1 MSNNKF
7 HKILSDT
14 ITLPLLPAS
23 QKITDTS
30 YYAVLEKFEKIEES
44 KISKIIP
51 ITSDIDCIYKPDW
64 ITGYEFIKEGENEN
78 ETKDELK
85 YYNKLVITSISDNS
99 TGKLRKDVMEFVVRN
114 NVNSVTPINHIYA
127 KVSQIPKEDINVNL
141 EFIPTEKQRKNGL
154 SENGGII
161 SGDEQEIH
169 IKYWAVLNKRNQSN
183 VTLNLNGNLLDKN
196 KIKSLKINSS
206 DNTVELVYLIDENI
220 DIDHKPLE
228 FEAIFKTQ
236 YNKVKCSKLIEQRLN
251 IYTITLNIDK
261 PNSVVFKG
269 DNRILEY
276 KCTYKNGINKEP
288 IEVKDNLY
296 LDFSY
301 VKDENELKYNVIKT
315 IYDTK
320 SKTFKTTINVYENY
334 TSEKRQ
340 LNIKAVYNGSKKIK
354 TDPPITL
361 IQDKS
366 DIKLQYYVEYLDR
379 DKNKIEDPSTNGSY
393 NVSAFGE
400 TIRLHYYG
408 IIAIDE
414 NNSVKITN
422 VTNTKNNI
430 STTYAIDA
438 LVDNVLYNNVTL
450 NGDEYILDINFDR
463 NESTSITKV
472 IQFNMNNILTASCTL
487 TQGVLSINLTLKQDK
502 CIEII
507 GGIPEYNN
515 IILTFRAF
523 DTEKDITIEDIN
535 LYTITCNNN
544 DVNLADIQ
552 YEIITY
558 DNINYVVA
566 SNIRCNK
573 IYHNKVE
580 NEYID
585 RTLIFT
591 VKYNTKSVSLNITQK
606 SAIYDCEIRP
616 DANHVS
622 GLGTDNF
629 KVISK
634 GIIYDGLVFKNDV
647 LDKDNDKK
655 LENPIEKEKISIIN
669 DVNNPAKNPRIKNNI
684 TYANKTKSIIAVD
697 ALSGGNTI
705 NTMKDANFTIN
716 IEYKGV
722 THSCNI
728 KQLYLELY
736 IDLYKNNSYSESAK
750 LNNDNLYISP
760 FINNILYYKCYLCE
774 INMDGLLKKVDLLQ
788 YQIKGFSIS
797 ANGAQ
802 FAVQGQ
808 VDENPTYNKDYTYTG
823 KITIPKYI
831 ISQEVTYS
839 FTYMQG
845 YSSDKNAISNNLY
858 LTRTVYIN
866 KPLIKTCTAD
876 NSTPLDGTY
885 IQYRSN
891 KDTSYNDNKSI
902 LRIGTST
909 QGISSKGYEV
919 TLYYRVVFKI
929 FLQPNVNYIYGNE
942 YKTYI
947 DLDKTH
953 FISFVDTNDI
963 TVDKNAFEN
972 ADEVKF
978 NDSSYLKIKFN
989 VNKNDRLTSRT
1000 INKSIKYQF
1009 IQDTEN
1015 HYGAF
1020 TNYSNSET
1028 NRTEI
1033 YQNAASL
1040 NLKAFFDDNN
1050 SGEMTDSSSKII
1062 YSAYPHSN
1070 QNLHVRVL
1078 LNDELQPT
1086 YSNYFKFTSGRSTF
1100 QINDGI
1106 LDSDLNTY
1114 KSEYNLDDLYIE
1126 PDNKTYTLYYC
1137 YNGDDANRTNDL
1149 AVIRTSFGRDD
1160 NCELNADISKTEISN
1175 NGDTVKITFYLQ
1187 YNNGEIIDLGEDAIR
1202 KFVYSLNQTSLT
1214 PGTNNFIVTYDSEL
1228 TKYSFDYTIDENLT
1242 TEEKTYTFSIQF
1254 GGDDEIHKKE
1264 LICIQ
1269 GGSSYELKATISP
1282 STLSPLDAS
1291 NIIITCHVEKDN
1303 NGEIYKGVDLNN
1315 FSITQTNEDET
1326 KDETGNNR
1334 LTLLDQ
1340 QPEGLLQYQYGKEY
1354 KVANNKTK
1362 DPITYKFECSYN
1374 LNGQNL
1380 TKDLSVTQSGATFG
1394 VSIFDS
1400 ETDQSRQ
1407 NRVNM
1412 LGETKTIKYC
1422 GLLNGKHII
1431 KPDEVIFLFDNK
1443 DYITNVSGPESN
1455 DDYISR
1461 NVTFGLNS
1469 STAKISYT
1477 FTAKYEGKEKSV
1489 TLTQTSGNFELH
1501 ANAYYM
1507 RGSEKVEDPEEL
1519 DLKYDDSGY
1528 LYIQYYAQ
1536 VKGDTE
1542 VDLDKSHYTVE
1553 YSVYDDGDM
1562 TYELPINFA
1571 FVDTTV
1577 DNVNNTIVNKYSFS
1591 KNNNDSYDYERY
1603 VNFKITFNYISSVDA
1618 VEVLV
1623 MQDSSYNIAMSPFD
1637 FLIFKYEFLSHEGT
1651 STTDKDK
1658 MNNQFGHDLDTIT
1671 HITTKT
1677 DALMPYKNIIIDA
1690 SNNVNENYVFI
1701 NNLTAG
1707 YSKTIGTG
1715 NTDYKDIILFGGD
1728 NISGEHESVYIN
1740 LKNIINTIN
1749 SYTDKKLQKKCR
1761 YIYID
1766 LYGHWYGS
1774 MGNGR
1779 LQITYNTYNM
1789 KGTTPNL
1796 SLNDYIYSTTD
1807 TPVNSEV
1814 IIKSVVL
1821 DKGSISNSSPS
1832 KSHYTLL
1839 GRLIYDMKS
1848 QSGNLISKTLY
1859 GYTFDVPNA
1868 YIDASI
1874 FDVSAEGKTNAKYY
1888 KLDRTFKDLN
1898 VTALIINGTT
1908 YQFFSNP
1915 IILSTKTIN
1924 KAFITSSIKDE
1935 EVKLKPFLYSYFHS
1949 LEKGMQ
1955 YKEIT
1960 SISINTSTTDHL
1972 ICELVDGVFKLK
1984 MQETYVNHTYNW
1996 PTDSDKTIDIVINYS
2011 PILNINSTDNIKLI
2025 IRIIENKYTQTT

>member
-30 YYAVLEKFEKIEES
+30 YYAVLERNY
-44 KISKIIP
+44 IP
-51 ITSDIDCIYKPDW
+51 ITSDINCIYKPDW
-64 ITGYEFIKEGENEN
+64 ITGYKFIKEGENEN
-78 ETKDELK
+78 ETKEDLK

-99 TGKLRKDVMEFVVRN
+99 IGKLRKDVMEFAVHN
-114 NVNSVTPINHIYA
+114 INSSLPINHIYA
-127 KVSQIPKEDINVNL
+127 KVSQIPKENIEVHL
-141 EFIPTEKQRKNGL
+141 EFIPTEIQEKNGL
-154 SENGGII
+154 SANGGVI

-169 IKYWAVLNKRNQSN
+169 INYWAKLNDIYQSN
-183 VTLNLNGNLLDKN
+183 ITLKLNNNLLDKD
-196 KIKSLKINSS
+196 KIKSLRINKINSS
-206 DNTVELVYLIDENI
+206 DNKVIVDLVYLIDKNI
-220 DIDHKPLE
+220 DVEKELTFD
-228 FEAIFKTQ
+228 AIFKTQ
-236 YNKVKCSKLIEQRLN
+236 YNKANKQKTIIQKVNTYK
-251 IYTITLNIDK
+251 ITLEIDN
-261 PNSVVFKG
+261 PNHIVFNG
-269 DNRILEY
+269 DNRILTY
-276 KCTYKNGINKEP
+276 KCTYTDGINNTPKD
-288 IEVKDNLY
+288 VKDYVQLE
-296 LDFSY
+296 FSY
-301 VKDENELKYNVIKT
+301 IEGKNELKYSVIKT
-315 IYDTK
+315 IYDAELNA
-320 SKTFKTTINVYENY
+320 FKTTIKVYENY
-334 TSEKRQ
+334 TSEDRQ
-340 LNIKAVYNGSKKIK
+340 LNVKAVYTGSKKIEN
-354 TDPPITL
+354 DSITL
-361 IQDKS
+361 IQDES
-366 DIKLQYYVEYLDR
+366 NIKLQYYVEYLDR

-408 IIAIDE
+408 IIAIDGK
-414 NNSVKITN
+414 NSVKITN

-472 IQFNMNNILTASCTL
+472 IEFNMNNILSASCTL
-487 TQGVLSINLTLKQDK
+487 TQEYLSINLELNNNK
-502 CIEII
+502 CTNII

-515 IILTFRAF
+515 IILTFRAY
-523 DTEKDITIEDIN
+523 DTTKEITIEDVN
-535 LYTITCNNN
+535 LYDITCNNIS
-544 DVNLADIQ
+544 ADGISLNNIQ

-566 SNIRCNK
+566 SNIRCK
-573 IYHNKVE
+573 KV
-580 NEYID
+580 YDKKVD
-585 RTLIFT
+585 RTFTFT

-634 GIIYDGLVFKNDV
+634 GITYDGLVFKNDV

-655 LENPIEKEKISIIN
+655 LENPIEKISIIN

-684 TYANKTKSIIAVD
+684 TYANKTQSIIAVD

-728 KQLYLELY
+728 KQLYLQLY

-831 ISQEVTYS
+831 ISYEVTYS

-858 LTRTVYIN
+858 LERTVYIN

-876 NSTPLDGTY
+876 DSELLNGTY

-891 KDTSYNDNKSI
+891 NNKDISYNYNKSI

-929 FLQPNVNYIYGNE
+929 DLQPDANYIYGNE

-963 TVDKNAFEN
+963 TVDKNEFEN

-1020 TNYSNSET
+1020 TNDSNSET
-1028 NRTEI
+1028 NRIEI
-1033 YQNAASL
+1033 YQNGASL

-1050 SGEMTDSSSKII
+1050 SGKITDSSSKIT

-1086 YSNYFKFTSGRSTF
+1086 YSNYFKFTSDSSTF

-1126 PDNKTYTLYYC
+1126 LDNKIYTLYYC
-1137 YNGDDANRTNDL
+1137 YNGVENTNYL
-1149 AVIRTSFGRDD
+1149 KVIRTSFGRDEK
-1160 NCELNADISKTEISN
+1160 CELKADISKTEIKS

-1187 YNNGEIIDLGEDAIR
+1187 YNNGEIIDLGEGAIG
-1202 KFVYSLNQTSLT
+1202 KFLYSLNQTSLT
-1214 PGTNNFIVTYDSEL
+1214 PGINNFIVTYDSEL
-1228 TKYSFDYTIDENLT
+1228 KKYSFDYTIDENLT
-1242 TEEKTYTFSIQF
+1242 TEGKTYTFSIQF
-1254 GGDDEIHKKE
+1254 GDDDERHKKE

-1269 GGSSYELKATISP
+1269 KTSSYELNATISP
-1282 STLSPLDAS
+1282 SSLSSLSPS

-1303 NGEIYKGVDLNN
+1303 NGQIYQDVYKRN
-1315 FSITQTNEDET
+1315 FSIIQTT
-1326 KDETGNNR
+1326 
-1334 LTLLDQ
+1334 
-1340 QPEGLLQYQYGKEY
+1340 GKELTVLSSGLQQGVY
-1354 KVANNKTK
+1354 KKEYTVSDNTTENS
-1362 DPITYKFECSYN
+1362 ITYKFKCSYTIN
-1374 LNGQNL
+1374 NNEY
-1380 TKDLSVTQSGATFG
+1380 TKDLSVTQGGSTFD
-1394 VSIFDS
+1394 VSIYDG
-1400 ETDQSRQ
+1400 ETDQSKQ
-1407 NRVNM
+1407 NIVNI

-1422 GLLNGKHII
+1422 GLLSDKHILDS
-1431 KPDEVIFLFDNK
+1431 DEVTFSYDNK
-1443 DYITNVSGPESN
+1443 AYITSVSGPETK

-1461 NVTFGLNS
+1461 NVTFGLNNS
-1469 STAKISYT
+1469 PTQISYT
-1477 FTAKYEGKEKSV
+1477 FTATYEGTEKSI
-1489 TLTQTSGNFELH
+1489 TLTQNSALFELY
-1501 ANAYYM
+1501 ATAYYM
-1507 RGSEKVEDPEEL
+1507 RDSTKIEDDVEL

-1528 LYIQYYAQ
+1528 LYIQYYAKL
-1536 VKGDTE
+1536 KGETE
-1542 VDLDKSHYTVE
+1542 VDLNKSHYTVE

-1618 VEVLV
+1618 VKVLV

-1637 FLIFKYEFLSHEGT
+1637 FLIFKYEFLSPGGY
-1651 STTDKDK
+1651 STKDKDK

-1690 SNNVNENYVFI
+1690 SNNVNESYVFI

-1715 NTDYKDIILFGGD
+1715 NTNYKDIILFGGD
-1728 NISGEHESVYIN
+1728 NITGEHESVYIN
-1740 LKNIINTIN
+1740 LKNIINTID

-1766 LYGHWYGS
+1766 LYGHWYGN

-1796 SLNDYIYSTTD
+1796 SLDDFIYSTTD

-1814 IIKSVVL
+1814 IIKSVVM

-1832 KSHYTLL
+1832 KDHYTLL
-1839 GRLIYDMKS
+1839 GRLTYDMKR

-1859 GYTFDVPNA
+1859 GYTFDEPNA
-1868 YIDASI
+1868 YINASI
-1874 FDVSAEGKTNAKYY
+1874 FDVSAEGKTYAKYY

-1898 VTALIINGTT
+1898 VTALIINGKV

-1915 IILSTKTIN
+1915 LILSTKTIN
-1924 KAFITSSIKDE
+1924 KEQITSNIKDE
-1935 EVKLKPFLYSYFHS
+1935 EVELKPFLYSYFHS
-1949 LEKGMQ
+1949 LDKGMQ
-1955 YKEIT
+1955 YNEIT

-1984 MQETYVNHTYNW
+1984 MEETYVNHTYNW

-2011 PILNINSTDNIKLI
+2011 PILKINSTDNIKLI
-2025 IRIIENKYTQTT
+2025 IRVIEEKYTQTT

>member
-14 ITLPLLPAS
+14 ITLPLLPADNFNE
-23 QKITDTS
+23 TNTG
-30 YYAVLEKFEKIEES
+30 YYAVLERNY
-44 KISKIIP
+44 IP
-51 ITSDIDCIYKPDW
+51 ITSDINCIYKPDW
-64 ITGYEFIKEGENEN
+64 ITGYKFIKEGENEN
-78 ETKDELK
+78 ETKEDLK

-99 TGKLRKDVMEFVVRN
+99 IGKLRKDVMEFAVHN
-114 NVNSVTPINHIYA
+114 INSSLPINHIYA

-141 EFIPTEKQRKNGL
+141 EFIPTEIQEKNGL
-154 SENGGII
+154 SSNGGVI

-169 IKYWAVLNKRNQSN
+169 IKYWAVLNGIKQSN
-183 VTLNLNGNLLDKN
+183 VTLKLNNNLLDNN

-206 DNTVELVYLIDENI
+206 DNTVELVYLIDKNI
-220 DIDHKPLE
+220 DVENELTFD
-228 FEAIFKTQ
+228 AIFKTQ
-236 YNKVKCSKLIEQRLN
+236 YNKANKQK
-251 IYTITLNIDK
+251 TITQKVNTYKITLEIDN
-261 PNSVVFKG
+261 PNHIVFNG
-269 DNRILEY
+269 DNRILTY
-276 KCTYKNGINKEP
+276 KCTYTDGINTTPKD
-288 IEVKDNLY
+288 VKDYVQLE
-296 LDFSY
+296 FSY
-301 VKDENELKYNVIKT
+301 IKDYNELKYSVIKT
-315 IYDTK
+315 IYDTE
-320 SKTFKTTINVYENY
+320 SNAFKTTIKVYENY
-334 TSEKRQ
+334 TSEDRW
-340 LNIKAVYNGSKKIK
+340 LNVKAVYTGSKKIEN
-354 TDPPITL
+354 PSIIL
-361 IQDKS
+361 IQDES

-408 IIAIDE
+408 IIKIDE
-414 NNSVKITN
+414 NSSVKITS

-430 STTYAIDA
+430 TTTYAIDA
-438 LVDNVLYNNVTL
+438 LVDNVLYNDVTL

-463 NESTSITKV
+463 NESTSIINDITKTIV
-472 IQFNMNNILTASCTL
+472 FEMNNLSASCILTQSAL
-487 TQGVLSINLTLKQDK
+487 LINLEVRSDK
-502 CIEII
+502 CTEII

-515 IILTFRAF
+515 IILTFRAY
-523 DTEKDITIEDIN
+523 DNKNITIEDIN

-544 DVNLADIQ
+544 DVNLFDIQ

-566 SNIRCNK
+566 SNIRCK
-573 IYHNKVE
+573 KV
-580 NEYID
+580 YDKKVD
-585 RTLIFT
+585 RIFTFT
-591 VKYNTKSVSLNITQK
+591 VKYNTKPEPEPVSLNITQK
-606 SAIYDCEIRP
+606 SAIYACEIRP
-616 DANHVS
+616 EANYVS

-634 GIIYDGLVFKNDV
+634 GITYDGLVFKNDV

-655 LENPIEKEKISIIN
+655 LENPIEKISIIN

-684 TYANKTKSIIAVD
+684 TYANKTQSIIAVD

-705 NTMKDANFTIN
+705 NTMKYANFTIN

-728 KQLYLELY
+728 KQLYLQLY

-788 YQIKGFSIS
+788 YQIKGFSIR

-831 ISQEVTYS
+831 ISYEVTYS

-866 KPLIKTCTAD
+866 KPVIKTCTAD
-876 NSTPLDGTY
+876 DSELLNGTY

-891 KDTSYNDNKSI
+891 NNKDISYNDNKSI
-902 LRIGTST
+902 LRIGTPT

-929 FLQPNVNYIYGNE
+929 DLQPDANYIYGNE

-953 FISFVDTNDI
+953 FISFVDPNDI
-963 TVDKNAFEN
+963 TVDKNEFEN

-989 VNKNDRLTSRT
+989 VNKNDGLTSRF

-1009 IQDTEN
+1009 IQDTEK

-1020 TNYSNSET
+1020 TNDSNSET
-1028 NRTEI
+1028 NRIEI
-1033 YQNAASL
+1033 YQNGASF

-1050 SGEMTDSSSKII
+1050 SGKITDSSSKIT

-1086 YSNYFKFTSGRSTF
+1086 YSNYFKFTSDSSTF

-1106 LDSDLNTY
+1106 LDSKLNTY
-1114 KSEYNLDDLYIE
+1114 KSEYNLDDIYIE
-1126 PDNKTYTLYYC
+1126 LDNKIYTLYYC
-1137 YNGDDANRTNDL
+1137 YNGVENYKTNDL
-1149 AVIRTSFGRDD
+1149 KVIRTSFGRDEK
-1160 NCELNADISKTEISN
+1160 CELKADINKTEIKN

-1187 YNNGEIIDLGEDAIR
+1187 YNNGEIIDLGEGAIG
-1202 KFVYSLNQTSLT
+1202 KFVYSLNINNSLNGTLLT

-1228 TKYSFDYTIDENLT
+1228 KKYSFDYTIDENLT
-1242 TEEKTYTFSIQF
+1242 TEGKTYIFSIKF
-1254 GGDDEIHKKE
+1254 GDDDERHKKE

-1269 GGSSYELKATISP
+1269 KASSYELNATISP
-1282 STLSPLDAS
+1282 SSLSPLSPS
-1291 NIIITCHVEKDN
+1291 NIIIKCHIEKDN
-1303 NGEIYKGVDLNN
+1303 NGQIYQDTNPDN
-1315 FSITQTNEDET
+1315 FSIIQTNENET
-1326 KDETGNNR
+1326 VPILDALETN
-1334 LTLLDQ
+1334 
-1340 QPEGLLQYQYGKEY
+1340 PSGLLQGEYGKEY
-1354 KVANNKTK
+1354 PVPDNKTENS
-1362 DPITYKFECSYN
+1362 ITYKFKCSYT
-1374 LNGQNL
+1374 LNNNEY
-1380 TKDLSVTQSGATFG
+1380 TKDLSVTQSGSTFD
-1394 VSIFDS
+1394 VSIYDG
-1400 ETDQSRQ
+1400 ETDQSKQ
-1407 NRVNM
+1407 NRVNI

-1422 GLLNGKHII
+1422 GLLNDKHILDS
-1431 KPDEVIFLFDNK
+1431 DEVTFSYDNK
-1443 DYITNVSGPESN
+1443 VYITSVSGPETK

-1461 NVTFGLNS
+1461 NVTFGLNNS
-1469 STAKISYT
+1469 PTQISYT
-1477 FTAKYEGKEKSV
+1477 FTATYEGIEKSI
-1489 TLTQTSGNFELH
+1489 TLTQNSALFELH
-1501 ANAYYM
+1501 ASAYYM
-1507 RGSEKVEDPEEL
+1507 RNSIKIEDPEEL

-1536 VKGDTE
+1536 VKGETE
-1542 VDLDKSHYTVE
+1542 VDLNKSHYTVE
-1553 YSVYDDGDM
+1553 HSVYNDGDM
-1562 TYELPINFA
+1562 TYELPINFE

-1577 DNVNNTIVNKYSFS
+1577 DNVNNTILNKYRFS
-1591 KNNNDSYDYERY
+1591 KNDNDSYDYERY

-1618 VEVLV
+1618 VEILV
-1623 MQDSSYNIAMSPFD
+1623 KQDSSYNIAMSPFD
-1637 FLIFKYEFLSHEGT
+1637 FLIFKYEFLSPEGT

-1677 DALMPYKNIIIDA
+1677 DALMPYKNIIIDEN
-1690 SNNVNENYVFI
+1690 NNVNESYVFI
-1701 NNLTAG
+1701 NNLTTG
-1707 YSKTIGTG
+1707 YGKTIGTG

-1728 NISGEHESVYIN
+1728 NVSGEHESVYIN

-1766 LYGHWYGS
+1766 LYGHWYNN

-1796 SLNDYIYSTTD
+1796 SLDDFIYSTTD

-1814 IIKSVVL
+1814 IIKSIVL
-1821 DKGSISNSSPS
+1821 DKGDFSNSSPN
-1832 KSHYTLL
+1832 KDHYTLL
-1839 GRLIYDMKS
+1839 GRLIYDMKR

-1859 GYTFDVPNA
+1859 GYTFDKPNA

-1874 FDVSAEGKTNAKYY
+1874 FDVSAEGKTNAMYY

-1898 VTALIINGTT
+1898 VTALIINGAV

-1915 IILSTKTIN
+1915 LILSTKIIN
-1924 KAFITSSIKDE
+1924 KAQITSSIEDE
-1935 EVKLKPFLYSYFHS
+1935 EVELKPFLYSYFHS

-1955 YKEIT
+1955 YNEIT

-1972 ICELVDGVFKLK
+1972 ICELVNGVFKIK
-1984 MQETYVNHTYNW
+1984 MEETYVRHTYNW

-2011 PILNINSTDNIKLI
+2011 PILKINSTDNIRLI
-2025 IRIIENKYTQTT
+2025 IRVIEQKYTQTT

>member
-23 QKITDTS
+23 NFKETNTV
-30 YYAVLEKFEKIEES
+30 YYAVLEKNY
-44 KISKIIP
+44 IP
-51 ITSDIDCIYKPDW
+51 ITSQIECIYKPDW
-64 ITGYEFIKEGENEN
+64 ITGYKFIKEGENEN
-78 ETKDELK
+78 ETNEKLK
-85 YYNKLVITSISDNS
+85 YYNKLVITSISDNE
-99 TGKLRKDVMEFVVRN
+99 TQKLRKDVMEFTVRN
-114 NVNSVTPINHIYA
+114 NVNSLIPINHIYA

-141 EFIPTEKQRKNGL
+141 EFIPTKQQEGYLNKD
-154 SENGGII
+154 GGII

-169 IKYWAVLNKRNQSN
+169 IKYWATLNGIKQSN
-183 VTLNLNGNLLDKN
+183 VTLTLNTKLLDKD
-196 KIKSLKINSS
+196 KIKSLKVNSS
-206 DNTVELVYLIDENI
+206 DNTVELVYLIDKNI
-220 DIDHKPLE
+220 DVQKELTFD
-228 FEAIFKTQ
+228 AIFKTQ
-236 YNKVKCSKLIEQRLN
+236 YNKANKQKTIIQKVNTYK
-251 IYTITLNIDK
+251 ITLEIDN
-261 PNSVVFKG
+261 PNHIVFNG
-269 DNRILEY
+269 DNRILTY
-276 KCTYKNGINKEP
+276 KCTYTDGINKEP

-301 VKDENELKYNVIKT
+301 EENQNELKYSVIKT

-320 SKTFKTTINVYENY
+320 LKTFKTTINVYENY
-334 TSEKRQ
+334 TSEERQ
-340 LNIKAVYNGSKKIK
+340 LNVKAIYNGSKKIESDLIK
-354 TDPPITL
+354 IIQTNAPIL
-361 IQDKS
+361 
-366 DIKLQYYVEYLDR
+366 LQYYVEYLDR

-438 LVDNVLYNNVTL
+438 LVDNVLYNDVTL

-463 NESTSITKV
+463 NERTTIKKT
-472 IQFNMNNILTASCTL
+472 INFNMNNILHIPSALCIL
-487 TQGVLSINLTLKQDK
+487 TQGVLSIDLSFKQDEYT
-502 CIEII
+502 EII

-523 DTEKDITIEDIN
+523 DREKNITIEDVT
-535 LYTITCNNN
+535 LYTITCDND
-544 DVNLADIQ
+544 DVNLEDIQ

-566 SNIRCNK
+566 SNIRCK
-573 IYHNKVE
+573 KV
-580 NEYID
+580 YDKKVD
-585 RTLIFT
+585 RTFTFT
-591 VKYNTKSVSLNITQK
+591 VKYKYNTKSVSLNITQK

-655 LENPIEKEKISIIN
+655 LENPIEKISIIN

-684 TYANKTKSIIAVD
+684 TYANKTQSIIAVD

-705 NTMKDANFTIN
+705 NTIKDANFTIN

-831 ISQEVTYS
+831 ISYEVTYS
-839 FTYMQG
+839 FKYMQG
-845 YSSDKNAISNNLY
+845 YSNDKNAISNNLY
-858 LTRTVYIN
+858 LERTVYIN
-866 KPLIKTCTAD
+866 KPQIKTCTAD
-876 NSTPLDGTY
+876 DSELLNGTY

-891 KDTSYNDNKSI
+891 NNKDISYNDNKSI
-902 LRIGTST
+902 LRIGTPT

-929 FLQPNVNYIYGNE
+929 DLQPDANYIYGNE

-1015 HYGAF
+1015 HYGEF

-1028 NRTEI
+1028 NRIEI
-1033 YQNAASL
+1033 YQNGASL

-1050 SGEMTDSSSKII
+1050 SGKITDSSSKIT

-1086 YSNYFKFTSGRSTF
+1086 YSNYFKFTSGSSTF

-1137 YNGDDANRTNDL
+1137 YNGVENTNYL
-1149 AVIRTSFGRDD
+1149 KVIRTSFGRDEK
-1160 NCELNADISKTEISN
+1160 CELKADISKTEIKS

-1187 YNNGEIIDLGEDAIR
+1187 YNNGEIIDLGEGAIG
-1202 KFVYSLNQTSLT
+1202 KFLYSLNQTSLT
-1214 PGTNNFIVTYDSEL
+1214 PGTNNFIVIYNSEL
-1228 TKYSFDYTIDENLT
+1228 RIYSFDYTIDENLT
-1242 TEEKTYTFSIQF
+1242 TEGKTYKFSIQF
-1254 GGDDEIHKKE
+1254 GDDDERHKKE

-1269 GGSSYELKATISP
+1269 KTSSYELNATISP
-1282 STLSPLDAS
+1282 SRLSPLDAA
-1291 NIIITCHVEKDN
+1291 NIKIICSVEKDN

-1340 QPEGLLQYQYGKEY
+1340 PLEGLLQYQYGKEY

-1362 DPITYKFECSYN
+1362 DPIIYKFECSYN

-1380 TKDLSVTQSGATFG
+1380 TNDLSVTQGGSTFD
-1394 VSIFDS
+1394 VSIYDG
-1400 ETDQSRQ
+1400 ETDQQKQ
-1407 NRVNM
+1407 NSVNI

-1422 GLLNGKHII
+1422 GLLSGKHILDS
-1431 KPDEVIFLFDNK
+1431 DEVTFSYDNK
-1443 DYITNVSGPESN
+1443 AYITSVSGPETK
-1455 DDYISR
+1455 DDYITR
-1461 NVTFGLNS
+1461 NVTFGLNNS
-1469 STAKISYT
+1469 PTQILYT
-1477 FTAKYEGKEKSV
+1477 FTATYEGIEKSI
-1489 TLTQTSGNFELH
+1489 TLTQNSALFELY
-1501 ANAYYM
+1501 ASAYYM

-1536 VKGDTE
+1536 VKGGTK
-1542 VDLDKSHYTVE
+1542 VDLDTSHYTVE

-1637 FLIFKYEFLSHEGT
+1637 FLIFKYEFLSPGGY
-1651 STTDKDK
+1651 STKDKDK

-1707 YSKTIGTG
+1707 FSKTIGTG

-1766 LYGHWYGS
+1766 LYGHWYGN

-1796 SLNDYIYSTTD
+1796 SLDDFIYSTTD

-1832 KSHYTLL
+1832 KDHYTLL
-1839 GRLIYDMKS
+1839 GRLTYDMKR

-1859 GYTFDVPNA
+1859 GYTFDEPNA
-1868 YIDASI
+1868 YINASI
-1874 FDVSAEGKTNAKYY
+1874 FDVSAEGKTYAKYY

-1898 VTALIINGTT
+1898 VTALIINGTV

-1915 IILSTKTIN
+1915 LILSTKTIN
-1924 KAFITSSIKDE
+1924 KEQITSNIKDE
-1935 EVKLKPFLYSYFHS
+1935 EVTLKPFLYSYFHS

-1955 YKEIT
+1955 YNEIT

-1972 ICELVDGVFKLK
+1972 ICELVDGVFKIK
-1984 MQETYVNHTYNW
+1984 MEETYVNHTYNW

-2011 PILNINSTDNIKLI
+2011 PILKINSTDNIKLI
-2025 IRIIENKYTQTT
+2025 IRVIEEKYTQTT

>member
-23 QKITDTS
+23 NFKETNTV
-30 YYAVLEKFEKIEES
+30 YYAVLEKNY
-44 KISKIIP
+44 IP
-51 ITSDIDCIYKPDW
+51 ITSDIECIYKPDW
-64 ITGYEFIKEGENEN
+64 ITGYKFIKEGENEN
-78 ETKDELK
+78 ETNEKLK
-85 YYNKLVITSISDNS
+85 YYNKLVITSISDNE
-99 TGKLRKDVMEFVVRN
+99 TQKLRKDVMEFTVRN
-114 NVNSVTPINHIYA
+114 NVNSLIPINHIYA

-141 EFIPTEKQRKNGL
+141 EFIPTKQQEGYLNKD
-154 SENGGII
+154 GGII

-169 IKYWAVLNKRNQSN
+169 IKYWATLNGIYQSN
-183 VTLNLNGNLLDKN
+183 VTLTLNTKLLDKD
-196 KIKSLKINSS
+196 KIKSLRINKINSS
-206 DNTVELVYLIDENI
+206 DNKVIVELVYLIDKNI
-220 DIDHKPLE
+220 DVEKELTFD
-228 FEAIFKTQ
+228 AIFKTQ
-236 YNKVKCSKLIEQRLN
+236 YNKANKQKTIIQKVNTYK
-251 IYTITLNIDK
+251 ITLEIDN
-261 PNSVVFKG
+261 PNHIVFNG
-269 DNRILEY
+269 DNRILTY
-276 KCTYKNGINKEP
+276 KCTYTDGINDTLKE
-288 IEVKDNLY
+288 VKDKDNLY

-301 VKDENELKYNVIKT
+301 VKDQNELKYNVIKT
-315 IYDTK
+315 IYDTE
-320 SKTFKTTINVYENY
+320 SNAFKTTIKVYENY
-334 TSEKRQ
+334 TSEDRW
-340 LNIKAVYNGSKKIK
+340 LNVKAVYTGSKKIEN
-354 TDPPITL
+354 DSITL
-361 IQDKS
+361 IQDES
-366 DIKLQYYVEYLDR
+366 NIKLQYYVEYLDR
-379 DKNKIEDPSTNGSY
+379 NTSENPTTNGTY
-393 NVSAFGE
+393 NVYAFGE

-408 IIAIDE
+408 IIAI
-414 NNSVKITN
+414 NGKNSVKITN

-438 LVDNVLYNNVTL
+438 LVDNVLYNDVTL

-463 NESTSITKV
+463 NERTTIKKT
-472 IQFNMNNILTASCTL
+472 INFNMNNIPSASCTL

-502 CIEII
+502 CTEII

-535 LYTITCNNN
+535 LYTITCDNN

-558 DNINYVVA
+558 DNKNYVVA
-566 SNIRCNK
+566 SNIRCK
-573 IYHNKVE
+573 DIYDKKE
-580 NEYID
+580 D
-585 RTLIFT
+585 RRLTFT
-591 VKYNTKSVSLNITQK
+591 VKYNTESVSLNVTQK

-616 DANHVS
+616 EANYVS

-655 LENPIEKEKISIIN
+655 LENPIEKISIIN
-669 DVNNPAKNPRIKNNI
+669 DVNNPPRIKNNI
-684 TYANKTKSIIAVD
+684 TYANKTQSIIAVD

-722 THSCNI
+722 KHSCNI
-728 KQLYLELY
+728 KQLYLQLY

-802 FAVQGQ
+802 FAVQGE

-858 LTRTVYIN
+858 LERTVYIN

-891 KDTSYNDNKSI
+891 NNKDISYNYNKSI

-929 FLQPNVNYIYGNE
+929 DLQPDANYIYGNE

-963 TVDKNAFEN
+963 TVDKNEFEN

-989 VNKNDRLTSRT
+989 VNKNDGLTSRF

-1020 TNYSNSET
+1020 TNDSNSET
-1028 NRTEI
+1028 NRIEI
-1033 YQNAASL
+1033 YQNGASF
-1040 NLKAFFDDNN
+1040 NLKAFFDNNN
-1050 SGEMTDSSSKII
+1050 SGKITNSSSKIT

-1086 YSNYFKFTSGRSTF
+1086 YSNYFKFTSDSSTF

-1106 LDSDLNTY
+1106 LDSKLNTY
-1114 KSEYNLDDLYIE
+1114 KSEYNLDDIYIE
-1126 PDNKTYTLYYC
+1126 PDNKIYTLYYC
-1137 YNGDDANRTNDL
+1137 YNGVENYKTNDL
-1149 AVIRTSFGRDD
+1149 KVIRTSFGRDEK
-1160 NCELNADISKTEISN
+1160 CELKADINKTEIKS

-1187 YNNGEIIDLGEDAIR
+1187 YNNGEIIDLGEGAIG
-1202 KFVYSLNQTSLT
+1202 KFVYSLNINNSLNSTSLT

-1228 TKYSFDYTIDENLT
+1228 KKYSFDYTIDENLT
-1242 TEEKTYTFSIQF
+1242 TEGKTYTFSIKF
-1254 GGDDEIHKKE
+1254 GDDDERHKKE

-1269 GGSSYELKATISP
+1269 KTSSYELNATISP
-1282 STLSPLDAS
+1282 SSLSSLSPS

-1303 NGEIYKGVDLNN
+1303 NGQIYQDVNPDN
-1315 FSITQTNEDET
+1315 FSIIQTNENEEVPILTALET
-1326 KDETGNNR
+1326 K
-1334 LTLLDQ
+1334 
-1340 QPEGLLQYQYGKEY
+1340 PSGLLQGEYGKEY
-1354 KVANNKTK
+1354 PVPDNTTENS
-1362 DPITYKFECSYN
+1362 ITYEFKCSYT
-1374 LNGQNL
+1374 LNNNEY
-1380 TKDLSVTQSGATFG
+1380 TKDLSVTQGGSTFD
-1394 VSIFDS
+1394 VSIYDG
-1400 ETDQSRQ
+1400 ETDQLKQ
-1407 NRVNM
+1407 NSVNI

-1422 GLLNGKHII
+1422 GLLSGKHILDS
-1431 KPDEVIFLFDNK
+1431 DEVTFSYDNK
-1443 DYITNVSGPESN
+1443 AYITSVSGPETK
-1455 DDYISR
+1455 DDYITR
-1461 NVTFGLNS
+1461 NVTFGLNNS
-1469 STAKISYT
+1469 PTQISYT
-1477 FTAKYEGKEKSV
+1477 FTATYEGTEKSI
-1489 TLTQTSGNFELH
+1489 TLTQNSALFELH
-1501 ANAYYM
+1501 ASAYYI

-1536 VKGDTE
+1536 VKGETE
-1542 VDLDKSHYTVE
+1542 VDLNKSHYTVE
-1553 YSVYDDGDM
+1553 HSVYDDGDM
-1562 TYELPINFA
+1562 TYELPINFE

-1577 DNVNNTIVNKYSFS
+1577 DNVNNTILNKYRFS
-1591 KNNNDSYDYERY
+1591 KNDNDSYDYERY

-1618 VEVLV
+1618 VEILV
-1623 MQDSSYNIAMSPFD
+1623 KQDSSYNIAMSPFD
-1637 FLIFKYEFLSHEGT
+1637 FLIFKYEFLSPEGS

-1677 DALMPYKNIIIDA
+1677 DALMPYKNIIIDG
-1690 SNNVNENYVFI
+1690 SNNVNESYVFI

-1707 YSKTIGTG
+1707 YNQTIGTG
-1715 NTDYKDIILFGGD
+1715 NTNYKDIILFGGD
-1728 NISGEHESVYIN
+1728 NITGEHESVYIN

-1766 LYGHWYGS
+1766 LYGHWYS
-1774 MGNGR
+1774 YMGNGR
-1779 LQITYNTYNM
+1779 LQITYNTYKMN
-1789 KGTTPNL
+1789 GNTPNL
-1796 SLNDYIYSTTD
+1796 SLDDFIYSTTD

-1821 DKGSISNSSPS
+1821 DKGGISNSSPS
-1832 KSHYTLL
+1832 KDHYTLL
-1839 GRLIYDMKS
+1839 GRLTYDMKR

-1859 GYTFDVPNA
+1859 GYTFDKPNA

-1874 FDVSAEGKTNAKYY
+1874 FDVSAEGKTNARYY

-1898 VTALIINGTT
+1898 VTALIINSKA

-1915 IILSTKTIN
+1915 LILSTKTIN
-1924 KAFITSSIKDE
+1924 KEQITSNIEDE
-1935 EVKLKPFLYSYFHS
+1935 EVKLKPFLYSYFNS

-1955 YKEIT
+1955 YDEIT

-1972 ICELVDGVFKLK
+1972 ICELVDGVFKIK
-1984 MQETYVNHTYNW
+1984 MEETYVNHTYNW

-2011 PILNINSTDNIKLI
+2011 PILKINSTDNIRLI
-2025 IRIIENKYTQTT
+2025 IRVIEEKYTQTK

>member
-14 ITLPLLPAS
+14 ITLPLLLAS

-30 YYAVLEKFEKIEES
+30 YYAVLERNY
-44 KISKIIP
+44 IP
-51 ITSDIDCIYKPDW
+51 ITSDINCIYKPDW
-64 ITGYEFIKEGENEN
+64 ITGYKFIKEGENEN
-78 ETKDELK
+78 ETKEDLK

-99 TGKLRKDVMEFVVRN
+99 IGKLRKDVMEFAVHN
-114 NVNSVTPINHIYA
+114 INSSLPINHIYA
-127 KVSQIPKEDINVNL
+127 KVSQIPKENIEVHL
-141 EFIPTEKQRKNGL
+141 EFIPTEIQEKNGL
-154 SENGGII
+154 SANGGVI

-169 IKYWAVLNKRNQSN
+169 INYWAKLNDIYQSN
-183 VTLNLNGNLLDKN
+183 ITLKLNNNLLDKD
-196 KIKSLKINSS
+196 KIKSLRINKINSS
-206 DNTVELVYLIDENI
+206 DNKVIVDLVYLIDKNI
-220 DIDHKPLE
+220 DVEKELTFD
-228 FEAIFKTQ
+228 AIFKTQ
-236 YNKVKCSKLIEQRLN
+236 YNKANKQKTIIQKVNTYK
-251 IYTITLNIDK
+251 ITLEIDN
-261 PNSVVFKG
+261 PNHIVFNG
-269 DNRILEY
+269 DNRILTY
-276 KCTYKNGINKEP
+276 KCTYTDGINNTPKD
-288 IEVKDNLY
+288 VKDYVQLE
-296 LDFSY
+296 FSY
-301 VKDENELKYNVIKT
+301 IEGKNELKYSVIKT
-315 IYDTK
+315 IYDAELNA
-320 SKTFKTTINVYENY
+320 FKTTIKVYENY
-334 TSEKRQ
+334 TSEDRQ
-340 LNIKAVYNGSKKIK
+340 LNVKAVYTGSKKIEN
-354 TDPPITL
+354 DSITL
-361 IQDKS
+361 IQDES
-366 DIKLQYYVEYLDR
+366 NIKLQYYVEYLDR

-408 IIAIDE
+408 IIAIDGK
-414 NNSVKITN
+414 NSVKITN

-472 IQFNMNNILTASCTL
+472 IEFNMNNILSASCTL
-487 TQGVLSINLTLKQDK
+487 TQEYLSINLELNNNK
-502 CIEII
+502 CTNII

-515 IILTFRAF
+515 IILTFRAY
-523 DTEKDITIEDIN
+523 DTTKEITIEDVN
-535 LYTITCNNN
+535 LYDITCNNISTDGISLN
-544 DVNLADIQ
+544 NIQ

-566 SNIRCNK
+566 SNIRCK
-573 IYHNKVE
+573 KV
-580 NEYID
+580 YDKKVD
-585 RTLIFT
+585 RTFTFT

-634 GIIYDGLVFKNDV
+634 GITYDGLVFKNDV

-655 LENPIEKEKISIIN
+655 LENPIEKISIIN

-684 TYANKTKSIIAVD
+684 TYANKTQSIIAVD

-728 KQLYLELY
+728 KQLYLQLY

-831 ISQEVTYS
+831 ISYEVTYS

-858 LTRTVYIN
+858 LERTVYIN

-876 NSTPLDGTY
+876 DSELLNGTY

-891 KDTSYNDNKSI
+891 NNKDISYNYNKSI
-902 LRIGTST
+902 LRIGTPT

-929 FLQPNVNYIYGNE
+929 DLQPDANYIYGNE

-963 TVDKNAFEN
+963 TVDKNEFEN

-1020 TNYSNSET
+1020 TNDSNSET

-1033 YQNAASL
+1033 YQNGASL

-1050 SGEMTDSSSKII
+1050 SGEITDSSSKIT

-1086 YSNYFKFTSGRSTF
+1086 YSNYFKFTSDSSTF

-1126 PDNKTYTLYYC
+1126 LDNKIYTLYYC
-1137 YNGDDANRTNDL
+1137 YNGVENTNYL
-1149 AVIRTSFGRDD
+1149 KVIRTSFGRDEK
-1160 NCELNADISKTEISN
+1160 CELKADISKTEIKS

-1187 YNNGEIIDLGEDAIR
+1187 YNNGEIIDLGEGAIG
-1202 KFVYSLNQTSLT
+1202 KFLYSLNQTSLT
-1214 PGTNNFIVTYDSEL
+1214 PGINNFIVTYDSEL
-1228 TKYSFDYTIDENLT
+1228 KKYSFDYTIDENLT
-1242 TEEKTYTFSIQF
+1242 TEGKTYTFSIQF
-1254 GGDDEIHKKE
+1254 GDDDERHKKE

-1269 GGSSYELKATISP
+1269 KTSSYELNATISP
-1282 STLSPLDAS
+1282 SSLSSLSPS

-1303 NGEIYKGVDLNN
+1303 NGQIYQDVYKRN
-1315 FSITQTNEDET
+1315 FSIIQTT
-1326 KDETGNNR
+1326 
-1334 LTLLDQ
+1334 
-1340 QPEGLLQYQYGKEY
+1340 GKELTVLSSGLQQGVY
-1354 KVANNKTK
+1354 KKEYTVSDNTTENS
-1362 DPITYKFECSYN
+1362 ITYKFKCSYTIN
-1374 LNGQNL
+1374 NNEY
-1380 TKDLSVTQSGATFG
+1380 TKDLSVTQGGSTFD
-1394 VSIFDS
+1394 VSIYDG
-1400 ETDQSRQ
+1400 ETDQQKQ
-1407 NRVNM
+1407 NSVNIV
-1412 LGETKTIKYC
+1412 GETKTIKYC
-1422 GLLNGKHII
+1422 GLLSGKHILDS
-1431 KPDEVIFLFDNK
+1431 DEVTFSYDNK
-1443 DYITNVSGPESN
+1443 AYITSVSGPETK
-1455 DDYISR
+1455 DDYITR
-1461 NVTFGLNS
+1461 NVTFGLNNS
-1469 STAKISYT
+1469 PTQISYT
-1477 FTAKYEGKEKSV
+1477 FTATYEGIEKSI
-1489 TLTQTSGNFELH
+1489 TLTQNSALFELY
-1501 ANAYYM
+1501 ATAYYM
-1507 RGSEKVEDPEEL
+1507 RDSTKIEDDVEL

-1528 LYIQYYAQ
+1528 LYIQYYAK
-1536 VKGDTE
+1536 VKDGTK
-1542 VDLDKSHYTVE
+1542 VDLNSSHYTVE

-1637 FLIFKYEFLSHEGT
+1637 FLIFKYEFLSHEGS

-1690 SNNVNENYVFI
+1690 SNNVNKNYVFI

-1707 YSKTIGTG
+1707 FSKTIGTG
-1715 NTDYKDIILFGGD
+1715 NTNYKDIILFGGD
-1728 NISGEHESVYIN
+1728 NIHGEHESVYIN

-1766 LYGHWYGS
+1766 LYGHWYGN

-1796 SLNDYIYSTTD
+1796 SLDDFIYSTTD

-1814 IIKSVVL
+1814 IIKSVVM

-1832 KSHYTLL
+1832 KDHYTLL
-1839 GRLIYDMKS
+1839 GRLTYDMKR

-1859 GYTFDVPNA
+1859 GYTFDEPNA
-1868 YIDASI
+1868 YINASI
-1874 FDVSAEGKTNAKYY
+1874 FDVSAEGKTYAKYY

-1898 VTALIINGTT
+1898 VTALIINGKV

-1915 IILSTKTIN
+1915 LILSTKTIN
-1924 KAFITSSIKDE
+1924 KEQITSNIKDE
-1935 EVKLKPFLYSYFHS
+1935 EVELKPFLYSYFHS

-1955 YKEIT
+1955 YNEIT

-1972 ICELVDGVFKLK
+1972 ICELVDGVFKIK
-1984 MQETYVNHTYNW
+1984 MEETYVNHTYNW

-2011 PILNINSTDNIKLI
+2011 PILKINSTDNIKLI
-2025 IRIIENKYTQTT
+2025 IRVIEEKYTQTT

>member
-23 QKITDTS
+23 NFKETNTV
-30 YYAVLEKFEKIEES
+30 YYAVLEKNY
-44 KISKIIP
+44 IP
-51 ITSDIDCIYKPDW
+51 ITSQIECIYKPDW
-64 ITGYEFIKEGENEN
+64 ITGYKFIKEGENEN
-78 ETKDELK
+78 ETNEKLK
-85 YYNKLVITSISDNS
+85 YYNKLVITSISDNE
-99 TGKLRKDVMEFVVRN
+99 TQKLRKDVMEFTVRN
-114 NVNSVTPINHIYA
+114 NVNSLIPINHIYA

-141 EFIPTEKQRKNGL
+141 EFIPTKQQEGYLNKD
-154 SENGGII
+154 GGII

-169 IKYWAVLNKRNQSN
+169 IKYWATLNGIKQSN
-183 VTLNLNGNLLDKN
+183 LTLTLNTKLLDKD
-196 KIKSLKINSS
+196 KIKSLKVNSS
-206 DNTVELVYLIDENI
+206 DNTVELVYLIDKNI
-220 DIDHKPLE
+220 DVEKELTFD
-228 FEAIFKTQ
+228 AIFKTQ
-236 YNKVKCSKLIEQRLN
+236 YNKANKQKTIIQKVNTYK
-251 IYTITLNIDK
+251 ITLEIDN
-261 PNSVVFKG
+261 PNHIVFNG
-269 DNRILEY
+269 DNRILTY
-276 KCTYKNGINKEP
+276 KCTYTDGINNTPKD
-288 IEVKDNLY
+288 VKDYVQLE
-296 LDFSY
+296 FSY
-301 VKDENELKYNVIKT
+301 IKDYNELKYSVIKT
-315 IYDTK
+315 IYDTE
-320 SKTFKTTINVYENY
+320 SNAFKTTIKVYENY
-334 TSEKRQ
+334 TNEERR
-340 LNIKAVYNGSKKIK
+340 LNVKAVYTGSKKIEN
-354 TDPPITL
+354 DSITL
-361 IQDKS
+361 IQDES
-366 DIKLQYYVEYLDR
+366 SNIKLQYYVEYLDR

-408 IIAIDE
+408 IIAIDGK
-414 NNSVKITN
+414 NSVKITN

-438 LVDNVLYNNVTL
+438 LVDNVLYNDVTL

-463 NESTSITKV
+463 NERTSITKV
-472 IQFNMNNILTASCTL
+472 IEFNMNNISSALCTL
-487 TQGVLSINLTLKQDK
+487 IQSALLIKLEVRSDK
-502 CIEII
+502 CTEII

-515 IILTFRAF
+515 IILTFRAY
-523 DTEKDITIEDIN
+523 DNKKNITIEDIN

-566 SNIRCNK
+566 SNIRCK
-573 IYHNKVE
+573 KVYDE
-580 NEYID
+580 KVD
-585 RTLIFT
+585 RTLTFT
-591 VKYNTKSVSLNITQK
+591 VKYNTKSDSLNIKLKQK

-655 LENPIEKEKISIIN
+655 LENPIEKISIIN

-684 TYANKTKSIIAVD
+684 TYANKTQSIIAVD

-728 KQLYLELY
+728 KQLYLQLY

-802 FAVQGQ
+802 FAVQGY

-831 ISQEVTYS
+831 ISYEVTYS
-839 FTYMQG
+839 FKYMQG
-845 YSSDKNAISNNLY
+845 YSNDKNAISNNLY
-858 LTRTVYIN
+858 LERTVYIN
-866 KPLIKTCTAD
+866 KPQIKTCTAD
-876 NSTPLDGTY
+876 DSELLNGTY

-891 KDTSYNDNKSI
+891 NNKDISYNDNKSI
-902 LRIGTST
+902 LRIGTPT

-929 FLQPNVNYIYGNE
+929 DLQPDANYIYGNE

-953 FISFVDTNDI
+953 FISFVDPNDI
-963 TVDKNAFEN
+963 TVDKNEFEN

-989 VNKNDRLTSRT
+989 VNKNDGLTSRS

-1009 IQDTEN
+1009 IQDTEK

-1028 NRTEI
+1028 NRIEI
-1033 YQNAASL
+1033 YQNGASL

-1050 SGEMTDSSSKII
+1050 SGKITDSSSKIT

-1086 YSNYFKFTSGRSTF
+1086 YSNYFKFTSDSSTF

-1126 PDNKTYTLYYC
+1126 LDNKIYTLYYC
-1137 YNGDDANRTNDL
+1137 YNGVEKDKTNDL
-1149 AVIRTSFGRDD
+1149 KVIRTSFGRDEK
-1160 NCELNADISKTEISN
+1160 CELKADISKTEIKS

-1187 YNNGEIIDLGEDAIR
+1187 YNNGEIIDLGEGAIG
-1202 KFVYSLNQTSLT
+1202 KFLYCLNQTSLT

-1228 TKYSFDYTIDENLT
+1228 KKYSFDYTIDENLT
-1242 TEEKTYTFSIQF
+1242 TEGKTYTFSIQF
-1254 GGDDEIHKKE
+1254 GDDDERHKKE

-1269 GGSSYELKATISP
+1269 KTSSYELNATISP
-1282 STLSPLDAS
+1282 SSLSSLSPS

-1303 NGEIYKGVDLNN
+1303 NGQIYQDVNPDN
-1315 FSITQTNEDET
+1315 FSIIQTNENETVPILNALET
-1326 KDETGNNR
+1326 K
-1334 LTLLDQ
+1334 
-1340 QPEGLLQYQYGKEY
+1340 PSGLLQGEYGKEY
-1354 KVANNKTK
+1354 PVPDNTTENS
-1362 DPITYKFECSYN
+1362 ITYEFKCSYT
-1374 LNGQNL
+1374 LNNNEYA
-1380 TKDLSVTQSGATFG
+1380 KDLSVTQSGSTFD
-1394 VSIFDS
+1394 VSIYDG
-1400 ETDQSRQ
+1400 ETDQSKQ
-1407 NRVNM
+1407 NIVNI

-1422 GLLNGKHII
+1422 GLLSGEHILDS
-1431 KPDEVIFLFDNK
+1431 DEVTFSYDNK
-1443 DYITNVSGPESN
+1443 AYITSVSGPETK
-1455 DDYISR
+1455 DDYITR
-1461 NVTFGLNS
+1461 NVTFGLNNS
-1469 STAKISYT
+1469 PTQISYT
-1477 FTAKYEGKEKSV
+1477 FTATYEGTEKSI
-1489 TLTQTSGNFELH
+1489 TLTQNSALFELY
-1501 ANAYYM
+1501 ATAYYM
-1507 RGSEKVEDPEEL
+1507 RDSTKIEDDYEL

-1528 LYIQYYAQ
+1528 LYIQYYAKL
-1536 VKGDTE
+1536 KGETE
-1542 VDLDKSHYTVE
+1542 VDLNKSHYTVE

-1618 VEVLV
+1618 VKVLV

-1637 FLIFKYEFLSHEGT
+1637 FLIFKYEFLSPGGY
-1651 STTDKDK
+1651 STKDKDK

-1707 YSKTIGTG
+1707 FSKTIGTG

-1766 LYGHWYGS
+1766 LYGHWYGN

-1796 SLNDYIYSTTD
+1796 SLDDFIYSTTD

-1814 IIKSVVL
+1814 IIKSVVM

-1832 KSHYTLL
+1832 KDHYTLL
-1839 GRLIYDMKS
+1839 GRLTYDMKR

-1859 GYTFDVPNA
+1859 GYTFDEPNA
-1868 YIDASI
+1868 YINASI
-1874 FDVSAEGKTNAKYY
+1874 FDVSAEGKTYAKYY

-1898 VTALIINGTT
+1898 VTALIINGTV

-1915 IILSTKTIN
+1915 LILSTKTIN
-1924 KAFITSSIKDE
+1924 KEQITSNIKDE
-1935 EVKLKPFLYSYFHS
+1935 EVELKPFLYSYFHS

-1955 YKEIT
+1955 YNEIT

-1972 ICELVDGVFKLK
+1972 ICELVDGVFKIK
-1984 MQETYVNHTYNW
+1984 MEETYVNHTYNW

-2025 IRIIENKYTQTT
+2025 IRVIEEKYTQTT

>member
-14 ITLPLLPAS
+14 ITLPLLLAS

-30 YYAVLEKFEKIEES
+30 YYAVLERNY
-44 KISKIIP
+44 IP
-51 ITSDIDCIYKPDW
+51 ITSDINCIYKPDW
-64 ITGYEFIKEGENEN
+64 ITGYKFIKEGENEN
-78 ETKDELK
+78 ETKEDLK

-99 TGKLRKDVMEFVVRN
+99 IGKLRKDVMEFAVHN
-114 NVNSVTPINHIYA
+114 INSSLPINHIYA
-127 KVSQIPKEDINVNL
+127 KVSQIPKENIEVHL
-141 EFIPTEKQRKNGL
+141 EFIPTEIQEKNGL
-154 SENGGII
+154 SANGGVI

-169 IKYWAVLNKRNQSN
+169 INYWAKLNDIYQSN
-183 VTLNLNGNLLDKN
+183 ITLKLNNNLLDKD
-196 KIKSLKINSS
+196 KIKSLRINKINSS
-206 DNTVELVYLIDENI
+206 DNKVIVDLVYLIDKNI
-220 DIDHKPLE
+220 DVEKELTFD
-228 FEAIFKTQ
+228 AIFKTQ
-236 YNKVKCSKLIEQRLN
+236 YNKANKQKTIIQKVNTYK
-251 IYTITLNIDK
+251 ITLEIDN
-261 PNSVVFKG
+261 PNHIVFNG
-269 DNRILEY
+269 DNRILTY
-276 KCTYKNGINKEP
+276 KCTYTDGINNTPKD
-288 IEVKDNLY
+288 VKDYVQLE
-296 LDFSY
+296 FSY
-301 VKDENELKYNVIKT
+301 IEGKNELKYSVIKT
-315 IYDTK
+315 IYDTE
-320 SKTFKTTINVYENY
+320 SNAFKTTIKVYENY
-334 TSEKRQ
+334 TSEDRQ
-340 LNIKAVYNGSKKIK
+340 LNVKAVYTGSKKIEN
-354 TDPPITL
+354 DSITL
-361 IQDKS
+361 IQDES
-366 DIKLQYYVEYLDR
+366 NIKLQYYVEYLDR

-408 IIAIDE
+408 IIAIDGK
-414 NNSVKITN
+414 NSVKITN

-472 IQFNMNNILTASCTL
+472 IEFNMNNILSASCTL
-487 TQGVLSINLTLKQDK
+487 TQEYLSINLELNNNK
-502 CIEII
+502 CTNII

-515 IILTFRAF
+515 IILTFRAY
-523 DTEKDITIEDIN
+523 DTTKEITIEDVN
-535 LYTITCNNN
+535 LYDITCNNISTDGISLN
-544 DVNLADIQ
+544 NIQ

-566 SNIRCNK
+566 SNIRCK
-573 IYHNKVE
+573 KV
-580 NEYID
+580 YDKKVD
-585 RTLIFT
+585 RTFTFT

-634 GIIYDGLVFKNDV
+634 GITYDGLVFKNDV

-655 LENPIEKEKISIIN
+655 LENPIEKISIIN

-684 TYANKTKSIIAVD
+684 TYANKTQSIIAVD

-728 KQLYLELY
+728 KQLYLQLY

-808 VDENPTYNKDYTYTG
+808 VDANPTYNKDYTYTG

-831 ISQEVTYS
+831 ISYEVTYS

-858 LTRTVYIN
+858 LERTVYIN

-876 NSTPLDGTY
+876 DSELLNGTY

-891 KDTSYNDNKSI
+891 NNKDISYNYNKSI
-902 LRIGTST
+902 LRIGTPT

-929 FLQPNVNYIYGNE
+929 DLQPDANYIYGNE

-953 FISFVDTNDI
+953 FISFVDPNDI
-963 TVDKNAFEN
+963 TVDKNEFEN

-989 VNKNDRLTSRT
+989 VNKNDGLTSRT

-1009 IQDTEN
+1009 IQDTEK

-1020 TNYSNSET
+1020 TNDSNSET

-1033 YQNAASL
+1033 YQNGASL

-1050 SGEMTDSSSKII
+1050 SGEITDSSSKIT

-1086 YSNYFKFTSGRSTF
+1086 YSNYFKFTSDSSTF

-1126 PDNKTYTLYYC
+1126 LDNKIYTLYYC
-1137 YNGDDANRTNDL
+1137 YNGVENTNYL
-1149 AVIRTSFGRDD
+1149 KVIRTSFGRDEK
-1160 NCELNADISKTEISN
+1160 CELKADISKTEIKS

-1187 YNNGEIIDLGEDAIR
+1187 YNNGEIIDLGEGAIG
-1202 KFVYSLNQTSLT
+1202 KFLYSLNQTSLT
-1214 PGTNNFIVTYDSEL
+1214 PGINNFIVTYDSEL
-1228 TKYSFDYTIDENLT
+1228 KKYSFDYTIDENLT
-1242 TEEKTYTFSIQF
+1242 TEGKTYTFSIQF
-1254 GGDDEIHKKE
+1254 GDDDERHKKE

-1269 GGSSYELKATISP
+1269 KTSSYELNATISP
-1282 STLSPLDAS
+1282 SSLSSLSPS

-1303 NGEIYKGVDLNN
+1303 NGQIYQDVYKRN
-1315 FSITQTNEDET
+1315 FSIIQTT
-1326 KDETGNNR
+1326 
-1334 LTLLDQ
+1334 
-1340 QPEGLLQYQYGKEY
+1340 GKELTVLSSGLQQGVY
-1354 KVANNKTK
+1354 KKEYTVSDNTTENS
-1362 DPITYKFECSYN
+1362 ITYKFKCSYTIN
-1374 LNGQNL
+1374 NNEY
-1380 TKDLSVTQSGATFG
+1380 TKDLSVTQGGSTFD
-1394 VSIFDS
+1394 VSIYDG
-1400 ETDQSRQ
+1400 ETDQQKQ
-1407 NRVNM
+1407 NSVNIV
-1412 LGETKTIKYC
+1412 GETKTIKYC
-1422 GLLNGKHII
+1422 GLLSGKHILDS
-1431 KPDEVIFLFDNK
+1431 DEVTFSYDNK
-1443 DYITNVSGPESN
+1443 AYITSVSGPETK
-1455 DDYISR
+1455 DDYITR
-1461 NVTFGLNS
+1461 NVTFGLNNS
-1469 STAKISYT
+1469 PTQISYT
-1477 FTAKYEGKEKSV
+1477 FTATYEGIEKSI
-1489 TLTQTSGNFELH
+1489 TLTQNSALFELY
-1501 ANAYYM
+1501 ATAYYM
-1507 RGSEKVEDPEEL
+1507 RDSTKIEDDVEL

-1528 LYIQYYAQ
+1528 LYIQYYAKL
-1536 VKGDTE
+1536 KGETE
-1542 VDLDKSHYTVE
+1542 VDLNKSHYTVE

-1618 VEVLV
+1618 VKVLV

-1637 FLIFKYEFLSHEGT
+1637 FLIFKYEFLSHEGS

-1690 SNNVNENYVFI
+1690 SNNVNKNYVFI

-1707 YSKTIGTG
+1707 FSKTIGTG
-1715 NTDYKDIILFGGD
+1715 NTNYKDIILFGGD
-1728 NISGEHESVYIN
+1728 NIHGEHESVYIN

-1766 LYGHWYGS
+1766 LYGHWYGN

-1796 SLNDYIYSTTD
+1796 SLDDFIYSTTD

-1814 IIKSVVL
+1814 IIKSVVM

-1832 KSHYTLL
+1832 KDHYTLL
-1839 GRLIYDMKS
+1839 GRLTYDMKR

-1859 GYTFDVPNA
+1859 GYTFDEPNA
-1868 YIDASI
+1868 YINASI
-1874 FDVSAEGKTNAKYY
+1874 FDVSAEGKTYAKYY

-1898 VTALIINGTT
+1898 VTALIINGKV

-1915 IILSTKTIN
+1915 LILSTKTIN
-1924 KAFITSSIKDE
+1924 KEQITSNIKDE
-1935 EVKLKPFLYSYFHS
+1935 EVELKPFLYSYFHS

-1955 YKEIT
+1955 YNEIT

-1972 ICELVDGVFKLK
+1972 ICELVDGVFKIK
-1984 MQETYVNHTYNW
+1984 MEETYVNHTYNW

-2011 PILNINSTDNIKLI
+2011 PILKINSTDNIKLI
-2025 IRIIENKYTQTT
+2025 IRVIEEKYTQTT

>member
-7 HKILSDT
+7 QKILSDT

-23 QKITDTS
+23 NFKETNTG
-30 YYAVLEKFEKIEES
+30 YYAVLEKNY
-44 KISKIIP
+44 IP
-51 ITSDIDCIYKPDW
+51 ITSEIECIYKPDW

-99 TGKLRKDVMEFVVRN
+99 TGKLRKDVIEFVVRN
-114 NVNSVTPINHIYA
+114 NVNSLTPINHIYA

-141 EFIPTEKQRKNGL
+141 EFIPTKQQEGYLNKD
-154 SENGGII
+154 GGII

-169 IKYWAVLNKRNQSN
+169 IKYWATLNGRKQSN
-183 VTLNLNGNLLDKN
+183 VTLTLNTKLLDKD
-196 KIKSLKINSS
+196 KIKSLKVNSS

-220 DIDHKPLE
+220 GTDKQLIFD
-228 FEAIFKTQ
+228 AIFKTQ
-236 YNKVKCSKLIEQRLN
+236 YNSVNQSKTIIQKVN
-251 IYTITLNIDK
+251 TYTITLDIDK
-261 PNSVVFKG
+261 PNPVCFNG
-269 DNRILEY
+269 DNRILIY
-276 KCTYKNGINKEP
+276 KCTYTDGINTTSKE
-288 IEVKDNLY
+288 IKDNLQ
-296 LDFSY
+296 LEFSY
-301 VKDENELKYNVIKT
+301 INTYNQINYSVIKT
-315 IYDTK
+315 IYIRK
-320 SKTFKTTINVYENY
+320 EFKTTINVDENY
-334 TSEKRQ
+334 TSEQRY
-340 LNIKAVYNGSKKIK
+340 LNVNVVYDNGSNKLKSAVKQI
-354 TDPPITL
+354 

-408 IIAIDE
+408 IIAIDGK
-414 NNSVKITN
+414 NSVKITN

-450 NGDEYILDINFDR
+450 NDDEYILDIKFNR
-463 NESTSITKV
+463 NESIDITK
-472 IQFNMNNILTASCTL
+472 IIKFNMNNILSDLCTCTL
-487 TQGVLSINLTLKQDK
+487 TQSALLINLEFKSDK
-502 CIEII
+502 CTEII

-535 LYTITCNNN
+535 LYTITCDNN
-544 DVNLADIQ
+544 DFNLADIQ

-558 DNINYVVA
+558 DNKNYVVA
-566 SNIRCNK
+566 SNIRCK
-573 IYHNKVE
+573 DIYDKKE
-580 NEYID
+580 D
-585 RTLIFT
+585 RRLTFT
-591 VKYNTKSVSLNITQK
+591 VKYNTKVVSHDVIQK
-606 SAIYDCEIRP
+606 SVVYACEIRP
-616 DANHVS
+616 EANYVS
-622 GLGTDNF
+622 GLGTYNF

-634 GIIYDGLVFKNDV
+634 GITYDGLVFKNDV

-655 LENPIEKEKISIIN
+655 LENPIEKISIIN

-902 LRIGTST
+902 LRIGTPT
-909 QGISSKGYEV
+909 QGISSKGYGV

-929 FLQPNVNYIYGNE
+929 DLQPDANYIYGNE

-953 FISFVDTNDI
+953 FVSFIDQENI
-963 TVDKNAFEN
+963 TIDNNAFEN
-972 ADEVKF
+972 AEEVKF

-989 VNKNDRLTSRT
+989 VNKNDGLASRT

-1050 SGEMTDSSSKII
+1050 SGKITDSSSKIT

-1086 YSNYFKFTSGRSTF
+1086 YSNYFKFTSVSSTF
-1100 QINDGI
+1100 YINDGI
-1106 LDSDLNTY
+1106 LDSGLNTY

-1137 YNGDDANRTNDL
+1137 YNGVEKYKTNDL
-1149 AVIRTSFGRDD
+1149 KVIRTSFGRDD
-1160 NCELNADISKTEISN
+1160 NCELNADINKTEIKN
-1175 NGDTVKITFYLQ
+1175 NSDTVKITFYLQ
-1187 YNNGEIIDLGEDAIR
+1187 YNNGEIIDLGEGAIGN
-1202 KFVYSLNQTSLT
+1202 FVYSLNQTSLT

-1228 TKYSFDYTIDENLT
+1228 KKYSFDYTIDENLT

-1269 GGSSYELKATISP
+1269 EESSYELKATISP
-1282 STLSPLDAS
+1282 SRLSPLDAA
-1291 NIIITCHVEKDN
+1291 NIKIICSVEKDN

-1340 QPEGLLQYQYGKEY
+1340 SPEGLLQYQYGKEY

-1362 DPITYKFECSYN
+1362 EPITYKFECSYN

-1380 TKDLSVTQSGATFG
+1380 TKDLSTTQSGAKFD

-1400 ETDQSRQ
+1400 ETDQSKQ
-1407 NRVNM
+1407 NSVNIV
-1412 LGETKTIKYC
+1412 GETKTIKYC
-1422 GLLNGKHII
+1422 GLLSGKHILES
-1431 KPDEVIFLFDNK
+1431 DEVTFSYDNK
-1443 DYITNVSGPESN
+1443 VDISVSVSGPEIK

-1461 NVTFGLNS
+1461 NVTFGLNNS
-1469 STAKISYT
+1469 PTQISYT
-1477 FTAKYEGKEKSV
+1477 FTATYEGKEKSII
-1489 TLTQTSGNFELH
+1489 LKQDSALFELH
-1501 ANAYYM
+1501 ASAYYM

-1536 VKGDTE
+1536 VKGGTK
-1542 VDLDKSHYTVE
+1542 VDLDTSHYTVE

-1571 FVDTTV
+1571 FIDTTV
-1577 DNVNNTIVNKYSFS
+1577 DNVNNTILNKYRFS
-1591 KNNNDSYDYERY
+1591 KNDNDSYDYERY

-1623 MQDSSYNIAMSPFD
+1623 MQDSSYNIPMSPFD
-1637 FLIFKYEFLSHEGT
+1637 FLIFKYEFLSHEG
-1651 STTDKDK
+1651 SSTDKDK

-1690 SNNVNENYVFI
+1690 SNNVNESYVFI

-1707 YSKTIGTG
+1707 FNRTVGTG

-1766 LYGHWYGS
+1766 LYGHWFGS

-1779 LQITYNTYNM
+1779 LQITYNTYKM

-1796 SLNDYIYSTTD
+1796 SLNDFIYSTTD

-1814 IIKSVVL
+1814 IIKSVVM
-1821 DKGSISNSSPS
+1821 DKGSNSNSSPS

-1839 GRLIYDMKS
+1839 GRLTYDMKR

-1859 GYTFDVPNA
+1859 GYTFDEPNA
-1868 YIDASI
+1868 YINASI
-1874 FDVSAEGKTNAKYY
+1874 FDISAEGKTNAKYY

-1915 IILSTKTIN
+1915 LILSTKTIN
-1924 KAFITSSIKDE
+1924 KAQITSSIKDE

-1955 YKEIT
+1955 YNEIT
-1960 SISINTSTTDHL
+1960 SISISTSTTDHL

-1984 MQETYVNHTYNW
+1984 MKETYVNHTYNW
-1996 PTDSDKTIDIVINYS
+1996 PTGSDKTIDIVINYS
-2011 PILNINSTDNIKLI
+2011 PILKINSTDNIKLI
-2025 IRIIENKYTQTT
+2025 IRVIEEKYTQTT

>member
-23 QKITDTS
+23 NFKETNTG
-30 YYAVLEKFEKIEES
+30 YYAVLEKNY
-44 KISKIIP
+44 IP
-51 ITSDIDCIYKPDW
+51 ITSEIECIYKPDW
-64 ITGYEFIKEGENEN
+64 ITGYKFIKEGENEN
-78 ETKDELK
+78 ETNEKLK
-85 YYNKLVITSISDNS
+85 YYNKLVITSISDNE
-99 TGKLRKDVMEFVVRN
+99 TQKLRKDVMEFTVRN
-114 NVNSVTPINHIYA
+114 NVNSLIPINHIYA

-141 EFIPTEKQRKNGL
+141 EFIPTKQQEGYLNKD
-154 SENGGII
+154 GGII

-169 IKYWAVLNKRNQSN
+169 IKYWATLNGIKQSN
-183 VTLNLNGNLLDKN
+183 VTLTLNTKLLDKD
-196 KIKSLKINSS
+196 KIKSLKVNSS

-220 DIDHKPLE
+220 YIDNKPLE

-236 YNKVKCSKLIEQRLN
+236 YNEVKCLKLIEQRLN
-251 IYTITLNIDK
+251 IYTIALNIDK
-261 PNSVVFKG
+261 QDQVVFNG

-276 KCTYKNGINKEP
+276 KCTYTNGINKEP

-301 VKDENELKYNVIKT
+301 EYNQNELKYSVIKT

-334 TSEKRQ
+334 TSEKRW
-340 LNIKAVYNGSKKIK
+340 LNVKAVYNGSKKIES
-354 TDPPITL
+354 DL
-361 IQDKS
+361 INIIQTNAT
-366 DIKLQYYVEYLDR
+366 ILLQYYVEYLDR

-400 TIRLHYYG
+400 IIRLHYYG
-408 IIAIDE
+408 IITIDGK
-414 NNSVKITN
+414 NSVKITN

-472 IQFNMNNILTASCTL
+472 IEFNMNNILSALCTL
-487 TQGVLSINLTLKQDK
+487 TQEYLSINLELNNNK
-502 CIEII
+502 CTNII

-515 IILTFRAF
+515 IILTFRAY
-523 DTEKDITIEDIN
+523 DTTKEITIEDVN
-535 LYTITCNNN
+535 LYDITCNNIS
-544 DVNLADIQ
+544 ADGISLNNIQ

-566 SNIRCNK
+566 SNIRCK
-573 IYHNKVE
+573 KV
-580 NEYID
+580 YDKKVD
-585 RTLIFT
+585 RTFTFT

-634 GIIYDGLVFKNDV
+634 GITYDGLVFKNDV

-655 LENPIEKEKISIIN
+655 LENPIEKISIIN

-684 TYANKTKSIIAVD
+684 TYANKTQSIIAVD

-802 FAVQGQ
+802 FAVQGE

-831 ISQEVTYS
+831 ISYEVTYS

-845 YSSDKNAISNNLY
+845 YSNDTNAISNNLY
-858 LTRTVYIN
+858 LERTVYIN

-876 NSTPLDGTY
+876 DSELLNGTY

-891 KDTSYNDNKSI
+891 NNKDISYNYNKSI
-902 LRIGTST
+902 LRIGTPT

-929 FLQPNVNYIYGNE
+929 DLQPDANYIYGNE

-963 TVDKNAFEN
+963 TVDKNEFEN

-989 VNKNDRLTSRT
+989 VNKNDGLTSRF

-1009 IQDTEN
+1009 IQDTEK
-1015 HYGAF
+1015 HYGVF
-1020 TNYSNSET
+1020 TNDSNSET
-1028 NRTEI
+1028 NRIEI
-1033 YQNAASL
+1033 YQNGASF

-1050 SGEMTDSSSKII
+1050 SGEITDSSSKIT

-1086 YSNYFKFTSGRSTF
+1086 YSNYFKFTTDSTF
-1100 QINDGI
+1100 QITSGVKYI
-1106 LDSDLNTY
+1106 DLNTY

-1137 YNGDDANRTNDL
+1137 YNGVENNKTNDL
-1149 AVIRTSFGRDD
+1149 KVIRTSFGRDE
-1160 NCELNADISKTEISN
+1160 NCELKANINKTEIKS

-1187 YNNGEIIDLGEDAIR
+1187 YNNGEIIDLGEGAIG
-1202 KFVYSLNQTSLT
+1202 KFLYSLNQTSLT

-1228 TKYSFDYTIDENLT
+1228 KKYSFDYTIDENLT
-1242 TEEKTYTFSIQF
+1242 TDGKTYKFSIQF
-1254 GGDDEIHKKE
+1254 GDDDERHKKE

-1269 GGSSYELKATISP
+1269 KTSSYELNATISP
-1282 STLSPLDAS
+1282 SSLSPLSPS
-1291 NIIITCHVEKDN
+1291 NIIIKCHIEKDN
-1303 NGEIYKGVDLNN
+1303 NGQIYQDTNPDN
-1315 FSITQTNEDET
+1315 FSIIQTNENEAVPILNALET
-1326 KDETGNNR
+1326 I
-1334 LTLLDQ
+1334 
-1340 QPEGLLQYQYGKEY
+1340 PSGLLQGEYGKEY
-1354 KVANNKTK
+1354 PVPDNTTENS
-1362 DPITYKFECSYN
+1362 ITYEFKCSYT
-1374 LNGQNL
+1374 LNNNEY
-1380 TKDLSVTQSGATFG
+1380 TKDLSVTQGGSTFD
-1394 VSIFDS
+1394 VSIYDG
-1400 ETDQSRQ
+1400 ETDQSKQ
-1407 NRVNM
+1407 NSVNI

-1422 GLLNGKHII
+1422 GLLSGKHILDS
-1431 KPDEVIFLFDNK
+1431 DEVTFSYDNK
-1443 DYITNVSGPESN
+1443 VYITSVSGPETK

-1461 NVTFGLNS
+1461 NVTFGLNNS
-1469 STAKISYT
+1469 PTQISYT
-1477 FTAKYEGKEKSV
+1477 FTATYEGIEKSI
-1489 TLTQTSGNFELH
+1489 TLTQNSALFELY
-1501 ANAYYM
+1501 AIAYYM
-1507 RGSEKVEDPEEL
+1507 RDSTKIEDDFEL
-1519 DLKYDDSGY
+1519 DLNYDDSGY
-1528 LYIQYYAQ
+1528 LYIQYYAKL
-1536 VKGDTE
+1536 KGETE
-1542 VDLDKSHYTVE
+1542 VDLNKSHYTVE
-1553 YSVYDDGDM
+1553 HSVYDDGDM
-1562 TYELPINFA
+1562 TYELPINFE

-1577 DNVNNTIVNKYSFS
+1577 DNVNNTILNKYRFS
-1591 KNNNDSYDYERY
+1591 KNDNDSYDYERY

-1618 VEVLV
+1618 VEILV
-1623 MQDSSYNIAMSPFD
+1623 KQDSSYNIAMSPFD
-1637 FLIFKYEFLSHEGT
+1637 FLIFKYEFLSPEGS

-1677 DALMPYKNIIIDA
+1677 DALMPYKNIIIDT
-1690 SNNVNENYVFI
+1690 SNNVNESYVFI

-1707 YSKTIGTG
+1707 YNKTIGTG

-1728 NISGEHESVYIN
+1728 NITGEHESVYIN

-1766 LYGHWYGS
+1766 LYGHWYS
-1774 MGNGR
+1774 YMGNGR
-1779 LQITYNTYNM
+1779 LQITYNTYKMN
-1789 KGTTPNL
+1789 GNTPNL
-1796 SLNDYIYSTTD
+1796 SLDDFIYSTTD

-1821 DKGSISNSSPS
+1821 DKGGVSNSSPS
-1832 KSHYTLL
+1832 KDYYTLL
-1839 GRLIYDMKS
+1839 GRLTYDMKR

-1859 GYTFDVPNA
+1859 GYTFDKPNA

-1874 FDVSAEGKTNAKYY
+1874 FDVSAEGKTNARYY

-1898 VTALIINGTT
+1898 VTALIINSTA

-1915 IILSTKTIN
+1915 LILSIKIIN
-1924 KAFITSSIKDE
+1924 KAQITSSIKDE

-1955 YKEIT
+1955 YNEIT

-1984 MQETYVNHTYNW
+1984 MEETYVNHTYNW

-2011 PILNINSTDNIKLI
+2011 PILKINSTDNIKLI
-2025 IRIIENKYTQTT
+2025 IRVIEKKYTQTT

>member
-14 ITLPLLPAS
+14 ITLPLLPADNFNE
-23 QKITDTS
+23 TNTG
-30 YYAVLEKFEKIEES
+30 YYAVLERNY
-44 KISKIIP
+44 IP
-51 ITSDIDCIYKPDW
+51 ITSDINCIYKPDW
-64 ITGYEFIKEGENEN
+64 ITGYKFIKEGENEN
-78 ETKDELK
+78 ETNEKLK
-85 YYNKLVITSISDNS
+85 YYNKLVITSISDNE
-99 TGKLRKDVMEFVVRN
+99 TKKLRKDVMEFAVHN
-114 NVNSVTPINHIYA
+114 INSSLPINHIYA

-196 KIKSLKINSS
+196 KIKSLKVNSS

-228 FEAIFKTQ
+228 FKAIFKTQ

-251 IYTITLNIDK
+251 TYTITLNIDK
-261 PNSVVFKG
+261 QNSVVFNG

-276 KCTYKNGINKEP
+276 KCTYTNGINKEP

-296 LDFSY
+296 LEFSY
-301 VKDENELKYNVIKT
+301 KENQNELKYSVIKT

-334 TSEKRQ
+334 TSEERQ
-340 LNIKAVYNGSKKIK
+340 LNVKAIYNGSKKIESDLIK
-354 TDPPITL
+354 IIQTNAPIL
-361 IQDKS
+361 
-366 DIKLQYYVEYLDR
+366 LQYYVEYLDR

-393 NVSAFGE
+393 NISAFGE

-408 IIAIDE
+408 IIAIDGK
-414 NNSVKITN
+414 NSVKITN
-422 VTNTKNNI
+422 VTNIKNNS

-438 LVDNVLYNNVTL
+438 LVDNVLYNDVTL
-450 NGDEYILDINFDR
+450 NGDEDILDINFDR
-463 NESTSITKV
+463 NERTTIKKT
-472 IQFNMNNILTASCTL
+472 INFNMNNILHIPSALCTL
-487 TQGVLSINLTLKQDK
+487 TQSALLINLEVRSDK
-502 CIEII
+502 CTEII

-515 IILTFRAF
+515 IILTFRAY
-523 DTEKDITIEDIN
+523 DNKKNITIEDIN

-566 SNIRCNK
+566 SNIRCK
-573 IYHNKVE
+573 KVYDE
-580 NEYID
+580 KVD
-585 RTLIFT
+585 RTLTFT
-591 VKYNTKSVSLNITQK
+591 VKYNTKSDPLDITITQK

-655 LENPIEKEKISIIN
+655 LENPIKNISIIN

-684 TYANKTKSIIAVD
+684 TYANKTQSIIAVD
-697 ALSGGNTI
+697 ALSGGNTV

-728 KQLYLELY
+728 KQLYLQLY

-876 NSTPLDGTY
+876 DSELLNGTY

-891 KDTSYNDNKSI
+891 KDISYNDNKSI

-989 VNKNDRLTSRT
+989 VNKNDGLTSRT

-1015 HYGAF
+1015 HYGTF

-1028 NRTEI
+1028 NRIEI
-1033 YQNAASL
+1033 YQNEASL
-1040 NLKAFFDDNN
+1040 KLDAFFDDNN
-1050 SGEMTDSSSKII
+1050 SGEITDSSRII
-1062 YSAYPHSN
+1062 TYNAYPHSN

-1086 YSNYFKFTSGRSTF
+1086 YSNYFKFTSDSSTF

-1126 PDNKTYTLYYC
+1126 PNNKTYTLYYC
-1137 YNGDDANRTNDL
+1137 YNGNDENKTNDL

-1160 NCELNADISKTEISN
+1160 NCELNADISKTEIKN

-1187 YNNGEIIDLGEDAIR
+1187 YNNGEIIDLGEGAIGN
-1202 KFVYSLNQTSLT
+1202 FLYSLNQASLT
-1214 PGTNNFIVTYDSEL
+1214 PGTNNFIVIYNSEL
-1228 TKYSFDYTIDENLT
+1228 KIYSFDYTIDENLT
-1242 TEEKTYTFSIQF
+1242 TEGKTYKFSIQF
-1254 GGDDEIHKKE
+1254 GDDDKRHKKE

-1269 GGSSYELKATISP
+1269 KASSYKLNATISP
-1282 STLSPLDAS
+1282 SSLSSLSPS

-1303 NGEIYKGVDLNN
+1303 NGQIYQDVNPDI
-1315 FSITQTNEDET
+1315 FSIIQTNENETVPILNALET
-1326 KDETGNNR
+1326 K
-1334 LTLLDQ
+1334 
-1340 QPEGLLQYQYGKEY
+1340 PSGLLQGEYGKEY
-1354 KVANNKTK
+1354 TVPDNTTEK
-1362 DPITYKFECSYN
+1362 PITYKFKCSYT
-1374 LNGQNL
+1374 LNNNEYS
-1380 TKDLSVTQSGATFG
+1380 KDLSVTQSGAKFD
-1394 VSIFDS
+1394 VSIYDG
-1400 ETDQSRQ
+1400 ETDQQKQ
-1407 NRVNM
+1407 NSVNIV
-1412 LGETKTIKYC
+1412 GETKTIKYC
-1422 GLLNGKHII
+1422 GLLSDKHILDS
-1431 KPDEVIFLFDNK
+1431 DEVTFSYDNK
-1443 DYITNVSGPESN
+1443 AYITSVSGPETK
-1455 DDYISR
+1455 DDYITR
-1461 NVTFGLNS
+1461 NVTFGLNNS
-1469 STAKISYT
+1469 STQISYT
-1477 FTAKYEGKEKSV
+1477 FTAKYKGTEKSI
-1489 TLTQTSGNFELH
+1489 TLTQDSALFELH
-1501 ANAYYM
+1501 ASAYYM

-1536 VKGDTE
+1536 VKGGTK
-1542 VDLDKSHYTVE
+1542 VDLDTSHYTVE

-1637 FLIFKYEFLSHEGT
+1637 FLIFKYEFLSPGGY
-1651 STTDKDK
+1651 STTDKDN

-1677 DALMPYKNIIIDA
+1677 DALMPYKNIIKDE
-1690 SNNVNENYVFI
+1690 SNNVNESYVFI

-1707 YSKTIGTG
+1707 YNRTVGTG
-1715 NTDYKDIILFGGD
+1715 KTDYKDIILFGGD

-1766 LYGHWYGS
+1766 LYGHWYGN

-1796 SLNDYIYSTTD
+1796 SLNDFIYSTTD

-1814 IIKSVVL
+1814 IIKSVVM
-1821 DKGSISNSSPS
+1821 DKGSNSYSSPN
-1832 KSHYTLL
+1832 KIHYTLL
-1839 GRLIYDMKS
+1839 GRLTYDMKR

-1859 GYTFDVPNA
+1859 GYTFDEPNA
-1868 YIDASI
+1868 YINASI
-1874 FDVSAEGKTNAKYY
+1874 FDVSAEGKTYAKYY

-1898 VTALIINGTT
+1898 VTALIINGTA

-1915 IILSTKTIN
+1915 LILSTKTIN
-1924 KAFITSSIKDE
+1924 KAQITSSIKDE

-1955 YKEIT
+1955 YNEIT
-1960 SISINTSTTDHL
+1960 SISISTSTTDHL

-1984 MQETYVNHTYNW
+1984 MKETYVNHTYNW

-2011 PILNINSTDNIKLI
+2011 PILKINSTDNIKLI
-2025 IRIIENKYTQTT
+2025 IRVIEEKYTQTT

>member
-23 QKITDTS
+23 NFKETNTG
-30 YYAVLEKFEKIEES
+30 YYAVLEKNY
-44 KISKIIP
+44 IP
-51 ITSDIDCIYKPDW
+51 ITSEIECIYKPDW
-64 ITGYEFIKEGENEN
+64 ITGYKFIKEGENEN
-78 ETKDELK
+78 ETNEKLK

-99 TGKLRKDVMEFVVRN
+99 IGKLRKDVMEFAVHN
-114 NVNSVTPINHIYA
+114 INSSLPINHIYA
-127 KVSQIPKEDINVNL
+127 KVSQSPKENIEVHL
-141 EFIPTEKQRKNGL
+141 EFIPTEIQEKNGL
-154 SENGGII
+154 SADGGII
-161 SGDEQEIH
+161 SGDEQKIH
-169 IKYWAVLNKRNQSN
+169 INYWAKLNDIYQSN
-183 VTLNLNGNLLDKN
+183 ITLKLNNNLLDKD
-196 KIKSLKINSS
+196 KIKSLRINKINSS
-206 DNTVELVYLIDENI
+206 DNKVIVDLIYLIDENI
-220 DIDHKPLE
+220 DIDHKQLE

-236 YNKVKCSKLIEQRLN
+236 YNEVKCSKLIKQRLN

-269 DNRILEY
+269 DNRILTY
-276 KCTYKNGINKEP
+276 KCTYTDGINDTLKE
-288 IEVKDNLY
+288 VKDKDNLY

-301 VKDENELKYNVIKT
+301 EENQNELKYSVIKT

-320 SKTFKTTINVYENY
+320 SKSFKTTINVYENY
-334 TSEKRQ
+334 TSEERQ

-379 DKNKIEDPSTNGSY
+379 DKNKIEDPSTKGSY

-408 IIAIDE
+408 IIAIDG

-438 LVDNVLYNNVTL
+438 LVDNVLYNDVTL
-450 NGDEYILDINFDR
+450 NGDEDILDINFDR

-472 IQFNMNNILTASCTL
+472 IQFNMNNNLNIPSASCTL

-502 CIEII
+502 CTEII

-523 DTEKDITIEDIN
+523 DKEKDITIEDIN
-535 LYTITCNNN
+535 LYTITCDNN

-558 DNINYVVA
+558 DNINYIVA
-566 SNIRCNK
+566 SNIRCK
-573 IYHNKVE
+573 DIYDEKK
-580 NEYID
+580 D
-585 RTLIFT
+585 RVLEFT
-591 VKYNTKSVSLNITQK
+591 INYNTKPKPEPVSLNITQK

-634 GIIYDGLVFKNDV
+634 GITYDGLVFKNDV

-655 LENPIEKEKISIIN
+655 LENPIEKISIIN

-684 TYANKTKSIIAVD
+684 TYANKTQSIIAVD

-722 THSCNI
+722 KHSCNI

-808 VDENPTYNKDYTYTG
+808 VDGNPTYNKDYTYTG

-876 NSTPLDGTY
+876 DSELLNGTY

-891 KDTSYNDNKSI
+891 NNKDISYNDNKSI
-902 LRIGTST
+902 LRIGTPT

-929 FLQPNVNYIYGNE
+929 DLQPDANYIYGNE

-953 FISFVDTNDI
+953 FVSFIDQENI
-963 TVDKNAFEN
+963 TIDNNAFEN
-972 ADEVKF
+972 AEEVKF

-989 VNKNDRLTSRT
+989 VNKNDGLTSRF

-1009 IQDTEN
+1009 IQDTEK
-1015 HYGAF
+1015 HYGVF

-1028 NRTEI
+1028 NRIEI
-1033 YQNAASL
+1033 YQNEASL
-1040 NLKAFFDDNN
+1040 KLDAFFDDNN
-1050 SGEMTDSSSKII
+1050 SGEIIDSSSTIT
-1062 YSAYPHSN
+1062 YNAYPHSN

-1086 YSNYFKFTSGRSTF
+1086 YSNYFKFTSGSSTF

-1126 PDNKTYTLYYC
+1126 PNNKTYTLYYC

-1160 NCELNADISKTEISN
+1160 NCELNADINKTEIKN

-1187 YNNGEIIDLGEDAIR
+1187 YNNGEIIDLGEGAIGN
-1202 KFVYSLNQTSLT
+1202 FVYSLNQTSLT

-1228 TKYSFDYTIDENLT
+1228 KKYSFDYIIDENLT

-1264 LICIQ
+1264 LICKQ
-1269 GGSSYELKATISP
+1269 GRSSYTLNATISP
-1282 STLSPLDAS
+1282 STLSQLDAS

-1340 QPEGLLQYQYGKEY
+1340 LPEGLLQYQYGKEY

-1380 TKDLSVTQSGATFG
+1380 TKDLSTTQSGATFD

-1400 ETDQSRQ
+1400 ETGQSKQ
-1407 NRVNM
+1407 NSVNIV
-1412 LGETKTIKYC
+1412 GETKTIKYC
-1422 GLLNGKHII
+1422 GLLSDKHILDS
-1431 KPDEVIFLFDNK
+1431 DEVTFSYDNK
-1443 DYITNVSGPESN
+1443 AYITSVSGPETK
-1455 DDYISR
+1455 DDYITR
-1461 NVTFGLNS
+1461 NVTFGLNNS
-1469 STAKISYT
+1469 STQISYT
-1477 FTAKYEGKEKSV
+1477 FTATYEGKEKSII
-1489 TLTQTSGNFELH
+1489 LKQDSALFELY
-1501 ANAYYM
+1501 ATAYYM
-1507 RGSEKVEDPEEL
+1507 RDSTKIEDDVEL

-1528 LYIQYYAQ
+1528 LYIQYYAK
-1536 VKGDTE
+1536 VKGGTK
-1542 VDLDKSHYTVE
+1542 VDLNKSHYTVE
-1553 YSVYDDGDM
+1553 YSAYDDGDM

-1577 DNVNNTIVNKYSFS
+1577 DNVNNTILNKYSFS

-1637 FLIFKYEFLSHEGT
+1637 FLIFKYEFLSHEGS
-1651 STTDKDK
+1651 STTDKDE

-1707 YSKTIGTG
+1707 FSKTIGTR

-1728 NISGEHESVYIN
+1728 NINGEHESVYIN

-1766 LYGHWYGS
+1766 LYGHWFGS

-1779 LQITYNTYNM
+1779 LQITYNTYKMN
-1789 KGTTPNL
+1789 GNTPNL
-1796 SLNDYIYSTTD
+1796 SLNDFIYSTTD

-1814 IIKSVVL
+1814 IIKSVVM
-1821 DKGSISNSSPS
+1821 DKGNDSYSSPN
-1832 KSHYTLL
+1832 KIHYTLL
-1839 GRLIYDMKS
+1839 GRLTYDMKH

-1859 GYTFDVPNA
+1859 GYTFDEPNA
-1868 YIDASI
+1868 YINASI

-1898 VTALIINGTT
+1898 VTALIINGTA

-1915 IILSTKTIN
+1915 LILSTKTIN
-1924 KAFITSSIKDE
+1924 KVQITSSIKDE

-1955 YKEIT
+1955 YNEIT

-1984 MQETYVNHTYNW
+1984 MKETYVNHTYNW

-2011 PILNINSTDNIKLI
+2011 PILKINSTDNIKLI
-2025 IRIIENKYTQTT
+2025 IRVIEEKYTQTT

>member
-1 MSNNKF
+1 MNNNKF

-23 QKITDTS
+23 NFKEINTG
-30 YYAVLEKFEKIEES
+30 YYAVLEKNY
-44 KISKIIP
+44 IP
-51 ITSDIDCIYKPDW
+51 ITSEIECIYKPDW
-64 ITGYEFIKEGENEN
+64 ITGYKFIKEGENEN
-78 ETKDELK
+78 ETNEKLK

-114 NVNSVTPINHIYA
+114 NVNSLTPINHIYA

-141 EFIPTEKQRKNGL
+141 EFIPTKQQEGYLNKD
-154 SENGGII
+154 GGII

-169 IKYWAVLNKRNQSN
+169 IKYWATLNGKKQSN
-183 VTLNLNGNLLDKN
+183 VTLTLNTKLLDKD
-196 KIKSLKINSS
+196 KIKSLKVNSS

-220 DIDHKPLE
+220 YIDHKPLE

-236 YNKVKCSKLIEQRLN
+236 YNEVKCSKLIEQRLN
-251 IYTITLNIDK
+251 TYTITLNIDK
-261 PNSVVFKG
+261 QDQVVFNG

-296 LDFSY
+296 LEFSY
-301 VKDENELKYNVIKT
+301 EENKNELKYSVIKT

-334 TSEKRQ
+334 TSEERQ
-340 LNIKAVYNGSKKIK
+340 LNVKAVYNGSKKIESNSS
-354 TDPPITL
+354 ITL

-393 NVSAFGE
+393 NVSVFGE

-408 IIAIDE
+408 IIAIDGK
-414 NNSVKITN
+414 NSVKITN

-438 LVDNVLYNNVTL
+438 LVDNVLYNDVTL
-450 NGDEYILDINFDR
+450 NGDENILDINFDR
-463 NESTSITKV
+463 NERTTIKKT
-472 IQFNMNNILTASCTL
+472 INFNMNNILGISSALCTL
-487 TQGVLSINLTLKQDK
+487 TQEYLSINLELNNNK
-502 CIEII
+502 CTNII

-515 IILTFRAF
+515 IILTFRAY
-523 DTEKDITIEDIN
+523 DTTKEITIEDVN
-535 LYTITCNNN
+535 LYDITCNNISDDGISLN
-544 DVNLADIQ
+544 NIQ

-566 SNIRCNK
+566 SNIRCK
-573 IYHNKVE
+573 KV
-580 NEYID
+580 YDKKVD
-585 RTLIFT
+585 RTFTFT

-606 SAIYDCEIRP
+606 SAIYDCEIKP

-622 GLGTDNF
+622 GFGTDNF

-634 GIIYDGLVFKNDV
+634 GIIYDGLVFKNAV

-655 LENPIEKEKISIIN
+655 LENPIERISIIN

-684 TYANKTKSIIAVD
+684 TYPNKTKSIIAVD

-705 NTMKDANFTIN
+705 NTMKNANFTIN

-722 THSCNI
+722 TYSCNI

-831 ISQEVTYS
+831 ISYEVTYS

-845 YSSDKNAISNNLY
+845 YSNDTNAISNNLY
-858 LTRTVYIN
+858 LERTVYIN
-866 KPLIKTCTAD
+866 KPLIKTCTTD
-876 NSTPLDGTY
+876 DSELLNGTY

-891 KDTSYNDNKSI
+891 NNKDISYNDNKSI

-929 FLQPNVNYIYGNE
+929 DLQPDANYIYGNE

-963 TVDKNAFEN
+963 TVDKNEFEN

-989 VNKNDRLTSRT
+989 VNKNEVLTSRS

-1020 TNYSNSET
+1020 TNDSNSET
-1028 NRTEI
+1028 NRIEI

-1050 SGEMTDSSSKII
+1050 SGEITDSSSKIT
-1062 YSAYPHSN
+1062 YSAYPHTN

-1078 LNDELQPT
+1078 LNDKLQPT
-1086 YSNYFKFTSGRSTF
+1086 YSNYFKFTSYRSTF

-1106 LDSDLNTY
+1106 LDSGLNTY

-1126 PDNKTYTLYYC
+1126 PDNKTYTLYYY
-1137 YNGDDANRTNDL
+1137 YNDDVAANRTNDL
-1149 AVIRTSFGRDD
+1149 KVIRTSFGRDD
-1160 NCELNADISKTEISN
+1160 NCELNADINKTEIKN

-1187 YNNGEIIDLGEDAIR
+1187 YNNGEIIDLGEGAIGN
-1202 KFVYSLNQTSLT
+1202 FVYSLNQTSLT

-1228 TKYSFDYTIDENLT
+1228 KKYSFDYTIDENLT

-1254 GGDDEIHKKE
+1254 GGDDERHKKE

-1269 GGSSYELKATISP
+1269 KESSYELKATISP
-1282 STLSPLDAS
+1282 SRLSPLDAA
-1291 NIIITCHVEKDN
+1291 NIKIICSVEKNN

-1340 QPEGLLQYQYGKEY
+1340 PLEGLLQYQYGKEY

-1374 LNGQNL
+1374 LNGQIL
-1380 TKDLSVTQSGATFG
+1380 TNDLSTTQSGAKFD

-1400 ETDQSRQ
+1400 ETDQSKQ
-1407 NRVNM
+1407 NIVNPV
-1412 LGETKTIKYC
+1412 GGIKTINYF
-1422 GLLNGKHII
+1422 GILNDEHILNQDKVKFSYEQEGGGVTLI
-1431 KPDEVIFLFDNK
+1431 DEVGEVILDTENNVLSRKYKFKLNNTPNT
-1443 DYITNVSGPESN
+1443 ITYKFTVTYQDISKFISFTQKPGDIKLILKNEPSPIPKSGGQCKIIYYGYVGSDPNIKENHITTDFSEPKSTEVDGFMSYTPTKVSGPTVT
-1455 DDYISR
+1455 DYQVEYVFSVPARVEDNNIDKIFKKNWSITYK
-1461 NVTFGLNS
+1461 NGEFEKSLDIDIVQNGDATFFPAFDIFGL
-1469 STAKISYT
+1469 
-1477 FTAKYEGKEKSV
+1477 KYQWEG
-1489 TLTQTSGNFELH
+1489 
-1501 ANAYYM
+1501 
-1507 RGSEKVEDPEEL
+1507 
-1519 DLKYDDSGY
+1519 
-1528 LYIQYYAQ
+1528 
-1536 VKGDTE
+1536 
-1542 VDLDKSHYTVE
+1542 
-1553 YSVYDDGDM
+1553 
-1562 TYELPINFA
+1562 
-1571 FVDTTV
+1571 
-1577 DNVNNTIVNKYSFS
+1577 
-1591 KNNNDSYDYERY
+1591 
-1603 VNFKITFNYISSVDA
+1603 
-1618 VEVLV
+1618 
-1623 MQDSSYNIAMSPFD
+1623 
-1637 FLIFKYEFLSHEGT
+1637 
-1651 STTDKDK
+1651 
-1658 MNNQFGHDLDTIT
+1658 GHDLDTVTLLTRSDNGTLLVNKLYNDTEKIDLCT
-1671 HITTKT
+1671 LSMGFSQPI
-1677 DALMPYKNIIIDA
+1677 PYIY
-1690 SNNVNENYVFI
+1690 SNLDKVSYPCLSYINFSGDNTQDCGYESVAVNFRKI
-1701 NNLTAG
+1701 LLDFQL
-1707 YSKTIGTG
+1707 SK
-1715 NTDYKDIILFGGD
+1715 KDINLNFDIWMSWFGGHIWDGKVNIYFETFKGD
-1728 NISGEHESVYIN
+1728 NITFGMDYLNHIDFNKIPFNPAICNIYKINGTLTNENHSSIMKTTIVKASASSGAAKDF
-1740 LKNIINTIN
+1740 KNNYAKVGQLSYNTKNKTAILTIN
-1749 SYTDKKLQKKCR
+1749 SIANGAGADSI
-1761 YIYID
+1761 IY
-1766 LYGHWYGS
+1766 
-1774 MGNGR
+1774 
-1779 LQITYNTYNM
+1779 
-1789 KGTTPNL
+1789 
-1796 SLNDYIYSTTD
+1796 YSTHIKIH
-1807 TPVNSEV
+1807 VSLKENSYV
-1814 IIKSVVL
+1814 DHKYAL
-1821 DKGSISNSSPS
+1821 ISL
-1832 KSHYTLL
+1832 Y
-1839 GRLIYDMKS
+1839 
-1848 QSGNLISKTLY
+1848 NLILINNVVDDIDNEINIRLEGLY
-1859 GYTFDVPNA
+1859 R
-1868 YIDASI
+1868 
-1874 FDVSAEGKTNAKYY
+1874 EGKN
-1888 KLDRTFKDLN
+1888 
-1898 VTALIINGTT
+1898 
-1908 YQFFSNP
+1908 SN
-1915 IILSTKTIN
+1915 IEN
-1924 KAFITSSIKDE
+1924 FE
-1935 EVKLKPFLYSYFHS
+1935 F
-1949 LEKGMQ
+1949 
-1955 YKEIT
+1955 
-1960 SISINTSTTDHL
+1960 
-1972 ICELVDGVFKLK
+1972 
-1984 MQETYVNHTYNW
+1984 TYVNSNIFRIMMYTDPPTVKDRRIEQLDSKYFNNINNNIYNAINKSNNTQLYPSINLNNINQKLPGIDSSTTYYGL
-1996 PTDSDKTIDIVINYS
+1996 SQLYINYNYKYTA
-2011 PILNINSTDNIKLI
+2011 PNSAEMTLSISRIIKL
-2025 IRIIENKYTQTT
+2025 

>member
-23 QKITDTS
+23 NFKETNTV
-30 YYAVLEKFEKIEES
+30 YYAVLEKNY
-44 KISKIIP
+44 IP
-51 ITSDIDCIYKPDW
+51 ITSEIECIYKPDW
-64 ITGYEFIKEGENEN
+64 ITGYKFIKEGENEN
-78 ETKDELK
+78 ETNEKLK
-85 YYNKLVITSISDNS
+85 YYNKLVITSISDNE
-99 TGKLRKDVMEFVVRN
+99 TKKLRKDVMEFTVRN
-114 NVNSVTPINHIYA
+114 NVNSLTPINHIYA

-141 EFIPTEKQRKNGL
+141 EFIPTKEQEGYLNKD
-154 SENGGII
+154 GGII

-169 IKYWAVLNKRNQSN
+169 IKYWATLNGIYQSN
-183 VTLNLNGNLLDKN
+183 ITLKLNNNLLDKD
-196 KIKSLKINSS
+196 KIKSLRINKINSS
-206 DNTVELVYLIDENI
+206 DNKVIVDLVYLIDKNI
-220 DIDHKPLE
+220 DVEKELTFD
-228 FEAIFKTQ
+228 AIFKTQ
-236 YNKVKCSKLIEQRLN
+236 YNKANKQKTIIQKVNTYK
-251 IYTITLNIDK
+251 ITLEIDN
-261 PNSVVFKG
+261 PNHIVFNG
-269 DNRILEY
+269 DNRILTY
-276 KCTYKNGINKEP
+276 KCTYTDGINNTPK
-288 IEVKDNLY
+288 EVKDNLY

-320 SKTFKTTINVYENY
+320 SKTFKTTINIYENY
-334 TSEKRQ
+334 TSEERR
-340 LNIKAVYNGSKKIK
+340 LNVKAVYNGSKKIESNPSIK
-354 TDPPITL
+354 L

-393 NVSAFGE
+393 NVSVFGE

-408 IIAIDE
+408 IIAIDGK
-414 NNSVKITN
+414 NSVKITN

-438 LVDNVLYNNVTL
+438 LVDNVLYNDVTL
-450 NGDEYILDINFDR
+450 NGDEDILDINFDR

-472 IQFNMNNILTASCTL
+472 IQFNMNNNLNIPSALCTL
-487 TQGVLSINLTLKQDK
+487 TQEYLSINLELNNNK
-502 CIEII
+502 CTNII

-515 IILTFRAF
+515 IILTFRAY
-523 DTEKDITIEDIN
+523 DTTKEITIEDVN
-535 LYTITCNNN
+535 LYTITCDNN

-566 SNIRCNK
+566 SNIRCK
-573 IYHNKVE
+573 DIYDEKK
-580 NEYID
+580 D
-585 RTLIFT
+585 RVLEFT
-591 VKYNTKSVSLNITQK
+591 INYNIKSVSLNITQK

-616 DANHVS
+616 EANYVS

-634 GIIYDGLVFKNDV
+634 GITYDGLVFKNDV

-655 LENPIEKEKISIIN
+655 LENPIERISIIN
-669 DVNNPAKNPRIKNNI
+669 DNNPAKNPRIKNNI
-684 TYANKTKSIIAVD
+684 TYANKTQSIIAVD

-802 FAVQGQ
+802 FAVQGY

-845 YSSDKNAISNNLY
+845 YSNDTNAISNNLY
-858 LTRTVYIN
+858 LERTVYIN

-876 NSTPLDGTY
+876 DSELLNGTY

-902 LRIGTST
+902 LRIGTPT

-929 FLQPNVNYIYGNE
+929 DLQPNANYIYGNE

-953 FISFVDTNDI
+953 FVSFIDQENI
-963 TVDKNAFEN
+963 TIDNNAFEN
-972 ADEVKF
+972 AEEVKF

-989 VNKNDRLTSRT
+989 VNKNDGLTSRS

-1015 HYGAF
+1015 HYGTF

-1028 NRTEI
+1028 NRIEI
-1033 YQNAASL
+1033 YQNEASL
-1040 NLKAFFDDNN
+1040 KLDAFFDDNN
-1050 SGEMTDSSSKII
+1050 SGEITDSSSKII

-1086 YSNYFKFTSGRSTF
+1086 YSNYFKFTSGSSTF

-1126 PDNKTYTLYYC
+1126 PNNKTYTLYYC

-1160 NCELNADISKTEISN
+1160 NCELNADINKTEIKN

-1187 YNNGEIIDLGEDAIR
+1187 YNNGEIIDLGEGAIGN
-1202 KFVYSLNQTSLT
+1202 FVYSLNQTSLT

-1228 TKYSFDYTIDENLT
+1228 KKYSFDYTIDENLT
-1242 TEEKTYTFSIQF
+1242 TEQKTYTFSIQF

-1269 GGSSYELKATISP
+1269 EESSYELKATISP
-1282 STLSPLDAS
+1282 SRLSPLDAA
-1291 NIIITCHVEKDN
+1291 NIKIICSVEKDN

-1340 QPEGLLQYQYGKEY
+1340 LPEGLLQYQYGKEY

-1362 DPITYKFECSYN
+1362 EPITYKFECSYN

-1380 TKDLSVTQSGATFG
+1380 TKDLSTTQSGATFD

-1400 ETDQSRQ
+1400 ETGQSKQ
-1407 NRVNM
+1407 NSVNIV
-1412 LGETKTIKYC
+1412 GETKTIKYC

-1577 DNVNNTIVNKYSFS
+1577 DNVNNTILNKYRFS
-1591 KNNNDSYDYERY
+1591 KNDNDSYDYERY

-1637 FLIFKYEFLSHEGT
+1637 FLIFKYEFLSHEG
-1651 STTDKDK
+1651 SSTDKDK

-1677 DALMPYKNIIIDA
+1677 DVLMPYKNIIKDA
-1690 SNNVNENYVFI
+1690 SNNVNESYVFI

-1707 YSKTIGTG
+1707 FNRTVGTG

-1728 NISGEHESVYIN
+1728 NISGEHETVYIN

-1766 LYGHWYGS
+1766 LYGHWFGI

-1796 SLNDYIYSTTD
+1796 SLNDFIYSTTD

-1814 IIKSVVL
+1814 IIKSVVM
-1821 DKGSISNSSPS
+1821 DKGRNSYSSPS

-1839 GRLIYDMKS
+1839 GRLTYDMKR

-1859 GYTFDVPNA
+1859 GYTFDEPNA
-1868 YIDASI
+1868 YINASI
-1874 FDVSAEGKTNAKYY
+1874 FDISAEGKTNAKYY

-1898 VTALIINGTT
+1898 VTALIINGTA

-1915 IILSTKTIN
+1915 LILSTKTIN
-1924 KAFITSSIKDE
+1924 KAQITSSIKDK

-1955 YKEIT
+1955 YNEIT

-1984 MQETYVNHTYNW
+1984 MKETYVNHTYNW

-2011 PILNINSTDNIKLI
+2011 PILKINSTDNIKLI
-2025 IRIIENKYTQTT
+2025 IRVIEEKYTQTT

>member
-301 VKDENELKYNVIKT
+301 VKDENELKYNVIKI

-502 CIEII
+502 CTEII

-523 DTEKDITIEDIN
+523 DKEKDITIEDIN
-535 LYTITCNNN
+535 LYTITCDNN

-566 SNIRCNK
+566 SNIRCK
-573 IYHNKVE
+573 DIYDKKE
-580 NEYID
+580 D
-585 RTLIFT
+585 RRLTFT
-591 VKYNTKSVSLNITQK
+591 VKYNTKDVSHDVIVIQK

-655 LENPIEKEKISIIN
+655 LENPIEKISIIN

-684 TYANKTKSIIAVD
+684 TYANKTQSIIAVD

-929 FLQPNVNYIYGNE
+929 DLQPDANYIYGNE

-1050 SGEMTDSSSKII
+1050 SGEITDSSSTIT
-1062 YSAYPHSN
+1062 YNAYPHSN

-1086 YSNYFKFTSGRSTF
+1086 YSNYFKFTSGSSTF

-1160 NCELNADISKTEISN
+1160 NCELNAYINKTKIKN

-1187 YNNGEIIDLGEDAIR
+1187 YNNGEIIDLGEGAIGN
-1202 KFVYSLNQTSLT
+1202 FVYSLNQTSLT

-1228 TKYSFDYTIDENLT
+1228 TKYSFYYTIDENLT

-1254 GGDDEIHKKE
+1254 GGDDEKHKKT
-1264 LICIQ
+1264 LICTQ
-1269 GGSSYELKATISP
+1269 SGSSYELKATISP

-1291 NIIITCHVEKDN
+1291 NIKIICSVEKDN

-1340 QPEGLLQYQYGKEY
+1340 PPEGLLQYQYGKEY

-1380 TKDLSVTQSGATFG
+1380 TNDLSVTQSGAKFD

-1407 NRVNM
+1407 NSVNI

-1577 DNVNNTIVNKYSFS
+1577 DNVNNTIINKYSFS

-1637 FLIFKYEFLSHEGT
+1637 FLIFKYEFLSPEGT
-1651 STTDKDK
+1651 SSTDKDK

-1671 HITTKT
+1671 HVTTKT
-1677 DALMPYKNIIIDA
+1677 DALMPYKNIIIDG
-1690 SNNVNENYVFI
+1690 SNNVNESYVFI

-1707 YSKTIGTG
+1707 FDRTIGTG

-1766 LYGHWYGS
+1766 LYGHWFGS

-1796 SLNDYIYSTTD
+1796 SLNDFIYSTTD

-1814 IIKSVVL
+1814 IIKSVVM
-1821 DKGSISNSSPS
+1821 DKGSTSHSSPS
-1832 KSHYTLL
+1832 KIHYTLL
-1839 GRLIYDMKS
+1839 GRLTYDMKH

-1859 GYTFDVPNA
+1859 GYTFDEPNA
-1868 YIDASI
+1868 YINASI
-1874 FDVSAEGKTNAKYY
+1874 FDISAEGKTNAKYY

-1915 IILSTKTIN
+1915 LILSTKTIN
-1924 KAFITSSIKDE
+1924 KAQITSSIKDE

>member
-14 ITLPLLPAS
+14 ITLPLLPADNFNE
-23 QKITDTS
+23 TNTG
-30 YYAVLEKFEKIEES
+30 YYSVLERNY
-44 KISKIIP
+44 IP
-51 ITSDIDCIYKPDW
+51 ITSDIDCIYKPNW

-78 ETKDELK
+78 ETKEDLK

-99 TGKLRKDVMEFVVRN
+99 TGKLRKDVMEFAVRN
-114 NVNSVTPINHIYA
+114 NVQSLTPINHIYA
-127 KVSQIPKEDINVNL
+127 KVSQVPKENIEVHL
-141 EFIPTEKQRKNGL
+141 EFIPTEVQNEHLNKD
-154 SENGGII
+154 GGVI

-220 DIDHKPLE
+220 SSQKTLE

-236 YNKVKCSKLIEQRLN
+236 YNEVKCLKSIEQRLN
-251 IYTITLNIDK
+251 TYTITLNIDK
-261 PNSVVFKG
+261 QNPVVFNG
-269 DNRILEY
+269 DNRILTY
-276 KCTYKNGINKEP
+276 KCTYTDGINNTSK
-288 IEVKDNLY
+288 EVKDNLY
-296 LDFSY
+296 LEFSY
-301 VKDENELKYNVIKT
+301 EENQNELKYSIIKT

-340 LNIKAVYNGSKKIK
+340 LNVKAVYNGSKKIES
-354 TDPPITL
+354 DPPIL
-361 IQDKS
+361 ITQYNATIS
-366 DIKLQYYVEYLDR
+366 LQYYVEYLDR

-393 NVSAFGE
+393 NISAFGE

-408 IIAIDE
+408 IIVIDE
-414 NNSVKITN
+414 KNSVKITS

-430 STTYAIDA
+430 TTTYKIDV
-438 LVDNVLYNNVTL
+438 LVDKNVYNNVTL
-450 NGDEYILDINFDR
+450 NDDEYILDITFNR
-463 NESTSITKV
+463 NERASITKT
-472 IQFNMNNILTASCTL
+472 IDFNMNNNLNITSALCTL
-487 TQGVLSINLTLKQDK
+487 TQRTLSIKLELNKNK
-502 CIEII
+502 CTNII
-507 GGIPEYNN
+507 GGIPDYNN
-515 IILTFRAF
+515 IILTFRAY
-523 DTEKDITIEDIN
+523 DTTKEITVE
-535 LYTITCNNN
+535 
-544 DVNLADIQ
+544 DVNLYDITCDNISDDGISLNNIQ

-558 DNINYVVA
+558 GNINYVVA
-566 SNIRCNK
+566 SNIRCK
-573 IYHNKVE
+573 KV
-580 NEYID
+580 YDKKVD
-585 RTLIFT
+585 RTLTFT
-591 VKYNTKSVSLNITQK
+591 VTYNTKSVSLNITQK

-655 LENPIEKEKISIIN
+655 LENPIEKISIIN

-684 TYANKTKSIIAVD
+684 TYANKTQSIIAVD

-831 ISQEVTYS
+831 ISYEVTYS

-845 YSSDKNAISNNLY
+845 YSSDKKAISNNLY
-858 LTRTVYIN
+858 LERTVYIN

-876 NSTPLDGTY
+876 DSELLNGTY

-891 KDTSYNDNKSI
+891 NNKDISYNDNKSI
-902 LRIGTST
+902 LRIGTPT

-929 FLQPNVNYIYGNE
+929 DLQPDANYIYGNE

-953 FISFVDTNDI
+953 FINFIDPNDI
-963 TVDKNAFEN
+963 TVDKNEFEN

-989 VNKNDRLTSRT
+989 VNKNDGLTSRS

-1086 YSNYFKFTSGRSTF
+1086 YSNYFKFTSDSSTF

-1106 LDSDLNTY
+1106 LDSGLNTY

-1126 PDNKTYTLYYC
+1126 PNNKTYTLYYC
-1137 YNGDDANRTNDL
+1137 YNGNDENKTNDL

-1160 NCELNADISKTEISN
+1160 NCELNADISKTEIKN

-1187 YNNGEIIDLGEDAIR
+1187 YNNGEIIDLGEGAIGN
-1202 KFVYSLNQTSLT
+1202 FVYSLNQTSLT

-1228 TKYSFDYTIDENLT
+1228 KKYSFYYTIDENLT
-1242 TEEKTYTFSIQF
+1242 TEGKTYKFSIQF
-1254 GGDDEIHKKE
+1254 GDDDERHKKE

-1269 GGSSYELKATISP
+1269 KASSYKLKATISP
-1282 STLSPLDAS
+1282 SRLSPLSPS

-1303 NGEIYKGVDLNN
+1303 NGQIYQDVNPDI
-1315 FSITQTNEDET
+1315 FSIIQTNENETVPILNALET
-1326 KDETGNNR
+1326 K
-1334 LTLLDQ
+1334 
-1340 QPEGLLQYQYGKEY
+1340 PSGLLQGEYGKEY
-1354 KVANNKTK
+1354 PVPDNTTEN
-1362 DPITYKFECSYN
+1362 PITYKFKCSYT
-1374 LNGQNL
+1374 LNGNEYS
-1380 TKDLSVTQSGATFG
+1380 KDLSVTQSGAKFD
-1394 VSIFDS
+1394 VSIYDG
-1400 ETDQSRQ
+1400 ETDQSKQ
-1407 NRVNM
+1407 NSVNIV
-1412 LGETKTIKYC
+1412 GETKTIKYC
-1422 GLLNGKHII
+1422 GLLSDKHILDS
-1431 KPDEVIFLFDNK
+1431 DEVTFSYDNK
-1443 DYITNVSGPESN
+1443 AYITSVSEPETKDDYIT
-1455 DDYISR
+1455 R

-1477 FTAKYEGKEKSV
+1477 FTAKYEGKEKNV
-1489 TLTQTSGNFELH
+1489 TLTQTSGLFELH
-1501 ANAYYM
+1501 ASAYYI
-1507 RGSEKVEDPEEL
+1507 RNSEKLEDPEEL

-1536 VKGDTE
+1536 VKGDTTI
-1542 VDLDKSHYTVE
+1542 DLDKSHYTVE

-1577 DNVNNTIVNKYSFS
+1577 DNVNNTIVNKYRFS

-1603 VNFKITFNYISSVDA
+1603 VNFKITFYISSVEA

-1623 MQDSSYNIAMSPFD
+1623 MQDSSYNIAMAPFD
-1637 FLIFKYEFLSHEGT
+1637 FLIFKYEFLSHEGSST
-1651 STTDKDK
+1651 SDKDK

-1677 DALMPYKNIIIDA
+1677 DALMPYKNITIDT
-1690 SNNVNENYVFI
+1690 SNNTHESYVFI

-1707 YSKTIGTG
+1707 FNRTIGTG

-1728 NISGEHESVYIN
+1728 NIRGEHESVYIN

-1766 LYGHWYGS
+1766 LYGHWFS
-1774 MGNGR
+1774 NMGNGR

-1796 SLNDYIYSTTD
+1796 SLNDFIYSTTD

-1814 IIKSVVL
+1814 IIKSVVM
-1821 DKGSISNSSPS
+1821 DKGSNSYSSPN
-1832 KSHYTLL
+1832 KVHYTLL
-1839 GRLIYDMKS
+1839 GRLTYDMKHR
-1848 QSGNLISKTLY
+1848 SGNLISKTLY
-1859 GYTFDVPNA
+1859 GYTFDEPNA

-1874 FDVSAEGKTNAKYY
+1874 FDVSDKETLPATYY

-1898 VTALIINGTT
+1898 VTALIINGTA

-1915 IILSTKTIN
+1915 LILSTKTIN
-1924 KAFITSSIKDE
+1924 KAQITSSVSDE
-1935 EVKLKPFLYSYFHS
+1935 KVTLKPFLYSYFHS

-1955 YKEIT
+1955 YNEIT

-1972 ICELVDGVFKLK
+1972 ICELVDGVFILK
-1984 MQETYVNHTYNW
+1984 MKETYVNHTYNW

-2011 PILNINSTDNIKLI
+2011 PILKINSTDNIKLI
-2025 IRIIENKYTQTT
+2025 IRVIEKKYTQTT

>member
-14 ITLPLLPAS
+14 ITLPLLPADNFNE
-23 QKITDTS
+23 TNTG
-30 YYAVLEKFEKIEES
+30 YYAVLERNY
-44 KISKIIP
+44 IP
-51 ITSDIDCIYKPDW
+51 ITSDIICIYKPDW
-64 ITGYEFIKEGENEN
+64 ITGYKFIKEGENEN
-78 ETKDELK
+78 ETKEDLK
-85 YYNKLVITSISDNS
+85 YYNKLVITSISDNE
-99 TGKLRKDVMEFVVRN
+99 TQKLRKDVMEFTVRN
-114 NVNSVTPINHIYA
+114 NVNSLIPINHIYA

-141 EFIPTEKQRKNGL
+141 EFIPTKEQEGYLNKD
-154 SENGGII
+154 GGII

-169 IKYWAVLNKRNQSN
+169 IKYWATLNGIKQSN
-183 VTLNLNGNLLDKN
+183 ITLTLNTKLLDKD
-196 KIKSLKINSS
+196 KIKSLKVNSS

-220 DIDHKPLE
+220 GTDKQLIFD
-228 FEAIFKTQ
+228 AIFKTQ
-236 YNKVKCSKLIEQRLN
+236 YNKANKQKTIIQKVNTYK
-251 IYTITLNIDK
+251 ITLEIDN
-261 PNSVVFKG
+261 PNSVCFNG
-269 DNRILEY
+269 DNRILIY
-276 KCTYKNGINKEP
+276 KCTYTDGINTTSKE
-288 IEVKDNLY
+288 IKDNLQ
-296 LDFSY
+296 LEFSY
-301 VKDENELKYNVIKT
+301 KDTQNELKYNVIKT

-320 SKTFKTTINVYENY
+320 SKSFKTTINVYENY
-334 TSEKRQ
+334 TNEERR
-340 LNIKAVYNGSKKIK
+340 LNVKAVYNGSNKLKSAVKQI
-354 TDPPITL
+354 

-438 LVDNVLYNNVTL
+438 LVDNVLYNDVTL

-472 IQFNMNNILTASCTL
+472 IQFNMNNISSALCTL
-487 TQGVLSINLTLKQDK
+487 TQEYLSINLELNNNK
-502 CIEII
+502 CTNII

-515 IILTFRAF
+515 IILTFRAY
-523 DTEKDITIEDIN
+523 DTTKEITIEDVN
-535 LYTITCNNN
+535 LYDITCNDISADGISLNN
-544 DVNLADIQ
+544 IQ

-566 SNIRCNK
+566 SNIRCK
-573 IYHNKVE
+573 KV
-580 NEYID
+580 YDKKVD
-585 RTLIFT
+585 RTFTFT

-655 LENPIEKEKISIIN
+655 LENPIEKISIIN

-684 TYANKTKSIIAVD
+684 TYANKTQSIIAVD

-728 KQLYLELY
+728 KQLYLQLY

-802 FAVQGQ
+802 FAVQGY

-831 ISQEVTYS
+831 ISYEVTYS

-845 YSSDKNAISNNLY
+845 YSNDTNAISNNLY
-858 LTRTVYIN
+858 LERTVYIN

-876 NSTPLDGTY
+876 DSELLNGTY

-891 KDTSYNDNKSI
+891 NNKDISYNDNKSI
-902 LRIGTST
+902 LRIGTPT

-929 FLQPNVNYIYGNE
+929 DLQPDANYIYGNE

-953 FISFVDTNDI
+953 FISFVDPNDI
-963 TVDKNAFEN
+963 TVDKNEFEN

-989 VNKNDRLTSRT
+989 VNKNDGLTLRT

-1020 TNYSNSET
+1020 TNDSNSET
-1028 NRTEI
+1028 NRIEI
-1033 YQNAASL
+1033 YQNGASL
-1040 NLKAFFDDNN
+1040 NLKAFFDNNN
-1050 SGEMTDSSSKII
+1050 SGKITNSSSKIT

-1086 YSNYFKFTSGRSTF
+1086 YSNYFKFTSDSSTF

-1106 LDSDLNTY
+1106 LDSKLNTY
-1114 KSEYNLDDLYIE
+1114 KSEYNLDDIYIE
-1126 PDNKTYTLYYC
+1126 LDNKIYTLYYC
-1137 YNGDDANRTNDL
+1137 YNGVENYKTNDL
-1149 AVIRTSFGRDD
+1149 KVIRTSFGRDEK
-1160 NCELNADISKTEISN
+1160 CELKADINKTEIKN

-1187 YNNGEIIDLGEDAIR
+1187 YNNGEIIDLGEGAIG
-1202 KFVYSLNQTSLT
+1202 KFVYSLNINNSLNGTLLT

-1228 TKYSFDYTIDENLT
+1228 KKYSFDYTIDENLT
-1242 TEEKTYTFSIQF
+1242 TEGKTYTFSIKF
-1254 GGDDEIHKKE
+1254 GDDDERHKKE

-1269 GGSSYELKATISP
+1269 KTSSYELNATISP
-1282 STLSPLDAS
+1282 SSLSSLSPS

-1303 NGEIYKGVDLNN
+1303 NGQIYQDVDERN
-1315 FSITQTNEDET
+1315 FSIIQTT
-1326 KDETGNNR
+1326 
-1334 LTLLDQ
+1334 
-1340 QPEGLLQYQYGKEY
+1340 GKELTGLPSGLQQGVY
-1354 KVANNKTK
+1354 KKEYPVPDNTTENS
-1362 DPITYKFECSYN
+1362 ITYEFKCSYT
-1374 LNGQNL
+1374 LNNNEY
-1380 TKDLSVTQSGATFG
+1380 TKDLSVTQGGSTFD
-1394 VSIFDS
+1394 VSIYDG
-1400 ETDQSRQ
+1400 ETGQSKQ
-1407 NRVNM
+1407 NSVNI

-1422 GLLNGKHII
+1422 GLLSGKHILDS
-1431 KPDEVIFLFDNK
+1431 DEVTFSYDNK
-1443 DYITNVSGPESN
+1443 AYITSVSGPETK
-1455 DDYISR
+1455 DDYITR
-1461 NVTFGLNS
+1461 NVTFGLNNS
-1469 STAKISYT
+1469 PTQISYT
-1477 FTAKYEGKEKSV
+1477 FTATYEGIEKSI
-1489 TLTQTSGNFELH
+1489 TLTQNSALFELH
-1501 ANAYYM
+1501 ASAYYM
-1507 RGSEKVEDPEEL
+1507 RNSIKIEDPEEL

-1536 VKGDTE
+1536 VKGETE
-1542 VDLDKSHYTVE
+1542 VDLNKSHYTVE
-1553 YSVYDDGDM
+1553 HSVYDDGDM
-1562 TYELPINFA
+1562 TYELPINFE

-1577 DNVNNTIVNKYSFS
+1577 DNVNNTILNKYRFS
-1591 KNNNDSYDYERY
+1591 KNDNDSYDYERY

-1618 VEVLV
+1618 VEILV
-1623 MQDSSYNIAMSPFD
+1623 KQDSSYNIAMSPFD
-1637 FLIFKYEFLSHEGT
+1637 FLIFKYEFLSPEGS

-1677 DALMPYKNIIIDA
+1677 DALMPYKNIIIDG
-1690 SNNVNENYVFI
+1690 SNNVNESYVFI

-1707 YSKTIGTG
+1707 YNQTIGTG
-1715 NTDYKDIILFGGD
+1715 NTNYKDIILFGGD
-1728 NISGEHESVYIN
+1728 NITGEHESVYIN

-1766 LYGHWYGS
+1766 LYGHWYS
-1774 MGNGR
+1774 YMGNGR
-1779 LQITYNTYNM
+1779 LQITYNTYKMN
-1789 KGTTPNL
+1789 GNTPNL
-1796 SLNDYIYSTTD
+1796 SLDDFIYSTTD

-1821 DKGSISNSSPS
+1821 DKGGISNSSPS
-1832 KSHYTLL
+1832 KDHYTLL
-1839 GRLIYDMKS
+1839 GRLTYDMKR

-1859 GYTFDVPNA
+1859 GYTFDKPNA

-1874 FDVSAEGKTNAKYY
+1874 FDVSAEGKTNARYY

-1898 VTALIINGTT
+1898 VTALIINSKA

-1915 IILSTKTIN
+1915 LILSTKTIN
-1924 KAFITSSIKDE
+1924 KEQITSNIEDE
-1935 EVKLKPFLYSYFHS
+1935 EVKLKPFLYSYFNS

-1955 YKEIT
+1955 YDEIT

-1972 ICELVDGVFKLK
+1972 ICELVDGVFKIK
-1984 MQETYVNHTYNW
+1984 MEETYVNHTYNW

-2011 PILNINSTDNIKLI
+2011 PILKINSTDNIRLI
-2025 IRIIENKYTQTT
+2025 IRVIEEKYTQTK